1 MDTNRQCMAL
11 KASAGSGKTFAL
23 SVRFLALLFK
33 GANPSE
39 ILTLTFTKK
48 ATAEMKERILDYLK
62 ILQKEN
68 LESKEKSHKEN
79 ILKELEEKYHLD
91 PSLVQN
97 SAQKIYQRF
106 LNAEIRI
113 STIDAFF
120 QSILRKFCWFVGL
133 SANFEVNEDTEAH
146 QQQLDE
152 RFLSAL
158 NSEQLE
164 ELSVFITQCLSH
176 NSYTSNSILKLLRS
190 LRNKLYLFDPN
201 KREPAFDEEGFLE
214 KPRNL
219 NKQIQSTEIASD
231 SAKKAIKCDDFRGF
245 LNSSL
250 TWLKKKSEYNFFKKL
265 KNEIPTLESECEA
278 IENDLKSYYEARE
291 TALFKKFPKF
301 IQLYDKAISKI
312 QALDFDAIKDKVHA
326 LLSGYEEVPA
336 EFFYF
341 RLDSKIA
348 HILIDEFQD
357 TSLNDY
363 KILAPFID
371 EIKAGI
377 GQAKWHRSVFF
388 VGDVK
393 QSIYAFRGGFSSLF
407 ESVSK
412 DFYHD
417 NLEFNHRSS
426 PLIIH
431 YVNTIFK
438 KAYQNS
444 STTYL
449 EQKYPETSRNKHATD
464 GYVKVSLVANERELL
479 LEQISQ
485 EAKNLLEHGKELLLE
500 QILQEAKNLL
510 EHGIEPKDITILCAT
525 NKDALEIKNY
535 LQENLSEIRPSTE
548 SSAQLSQFV
557 ESKIIKNALE
567 YALAEEEYKPFYKHS
582 VLKLA
587 GYLHDDAIALFGF
600 NPKKESVAGF
610 VWKVMELFELYTECA
625 QICLE
630 LALGCEDADEFLEK
644 LEAKKIASFN
654 SKGAQIMTIH
664 KSKGMQFPYVIV
676 CERLGKPNNESDKF
690 LEEYNGT
697 ELVCLYYR
705 MKNREVVDKDYAR
718 ALEKEKAAKDHEE
731 INAYYVAFTRAELG
745 LVVVAKDKDQK
756 KDKKKDKEESKNK
769 GMHEK
774 LDLKPLEEGEIAPV
788 IASKK
793 EPSNA
798 SVLIKP
804 HAYGEQVQEIEEEPD
819 SDYEKNNDQEAINF
833 GIALHKG
840 LEYQYA
846 YRIPKKSV
854 LEYLNYHYGFYGLDH
869 QALEESLELFEN
881 DAEIQALFKNL
892 ALKGEVAFLSRGVVS
907 RIDVLLW
914 DKGQNL
920 YVLDYKS
927 SQNYQQSHKA
937 QVSHYAEFLQTQ
949 APHFKIQAGIIYAH
963 KRLLE
968 KLWV

>member
-1 MDTNRQCMAL
+1 MDTKRQCMAL

-68 LESKEKSHKEN
+68 LESGKEKSQN

-91 PSLVQN
+91 PSLVRN

-133 SANFEVNEDTEAH
+133 SANFEVNEDAKAYQTCLNEG
-146 QQQLDE
+146 
-152 RFLSAL
+152 FLSAL

-164 ELSVFITQCLSH
+164 ELSVFITQCLSYD
-176 NSYTSNSILKLLRS
+176 NYTSDSILKWLRF
-190 LRNKLYLFDPN
+190 LKNKLYLFDPN
-201 KREPAFDEEGFLE
+201 KKEPVFDEEGFLE
-214 KPRNL
+214 KLRSL
-219 NKQIQSTEIASD
+219 NDQIQSIETASD
-231 SAKKAIKCDDFRGF
+231 RAKTAIKCDSFRGF

-250 TWLKKKSEYNFFKKL
+250 TWLEKKSEYQSFKKL
-265 KNEIPTLESECEA
+265 KSEIPTLERECEE
-278 IENDLKSYYEARE
+278 IENDLKRYYEAKE
-291 TALFKKFPKF
+291 TAIFKKFPKF
-301 IQLYDKAISKI
+301 IQLYDNATSKI
-312 QALDFDAIKDKVHA
+312 QALDFDAIKDKVHV
-326 LLSGYEEVPA
+326 LLNGYEEMPA

-393 QSIYAFRGGFSSLF
+393 QSIYAFRGSFSSLF

-417 NLEFNHRSS
+417 NLEFNHRSA
-426 PLIIH
+426 PLIIN

-444 STTYL
+444 PTAYL
-449 EQKYPETSRNKHATD
+449 EQKYPKASNDKHVTE
-464 GYVKVSLVANERELL
+464 GYVKVSLVADE
-479 LEQISQ
+479 
-485 EAKNLLEHGKELLLE
+485 KELLLN
-500 QILQEAKNLL
+500 QVLQEAKNLL
-510 EHGIEPKDITILCAT
+510 DHRIDPKDITILCAT

-535 LQENLSEIRPSTE
+535 LQERLSAIRPSTE
-548 SSAQLSQFV
+548 SSARLSQLV

-567 YALAEEEYKPFYKHS
+567 YALAEEPYKPFYKHS

-587 GYLHDDAIALFGF
+587 GYLHDDAIALPGF
-600 NPKKESVAGF
+600 NPKKESVASF
-610 VWKVMELFELYTECA
+610 VWKVMELFELYGEPA
-625 QICLE
+625 QSCLE
-630 LALGCEDADEFLEK
+630 LAIGCEDANDFLEK
-644 LEAKKIASFN
+644 LEAKEIASFN
-654 SKGAQIMTIH
+654 PKGAQIMTIH
-664 KSKGMQFPYVIV
+664 GSKGMQFPYVIV
-676 CERLGKPNNESDKF
+676 CERLGKPNSGHANQF
-690 LEEYNGT
+690 LEEYNGA
-697 ELVCLYYR
+697 ELARLYYR

-718 ALEKEKAAKDHEE
+718 ALNKEEAAKDHEE
-731 INAYYVAFTRAELG
+731 INVYYVAFTRAELG
-745 LVVVAKDKDQK
+745 LIVVAKDKKESK
-756 KDKKKDKEESKNK
+756 KESKNK
-769 GMHEK
+769 KMREQ
-774 LDLKPLEEGEIAPV
+774 LDLTPLEEGEIMPV
-788 IASKK
+788 VSPQK
-793 EPSNA
+793 EPLIT
-798 SVLIKP
+798 SVVIKP
-804 HAYGEQVQEIEEEPD
+804 HAYGEQIQEIEEEPD

-846 YRIPKKSV
+846 YNIPKQSV
-854 LEYLNYHYGFYGLDH
+854 LEYLNYHYGFYGLDY

-881 DAEIQALFKNL
+881 DAEIQALFKNH
-892 ALKGEVAFLSRGVVS
+892 ALKGEAAFLFQGVVS

-937 QVSHYAEFLQTQ
+937 QVSHYAEFLKTQ

>member
-1 MDTNRQCMAL
+1 MDTKRQCMAL

-68 LESKEKSHKEN
+68 LEDEKEKEKSQN
-79 ILKELEEKYHLD
+79 ILKELEEKYRLD
-91 PSLVQN
+91 PSFVQN
-97 SAQKIYQRF
+97 SAPKIYQRF

-133 SANFEVNEDTEAH
+133 SANFEVNEDTKAH
-146 QQQLDE
+146 QQQLNE
-152 RFLSAL
+152 SFLSAL
-158 NSEQLE
+158 NNKQLE
-164 ELSVFITQCLSH
+164 ELSVFIAQCLSYD
-176 NSYTSNSILKLLRS
+176 NYTSDSILERLRF
-190 LRNKLYLFDPN
+190 LKNKLYLFDPN
-201 KREPAFDEEGFLE
+201 KKEPAFDEKDFLE
-214 KPRNL
+214 KIRSL
-219 NKQIQSTEIASD
+219 NQQIQNIETASNE
-231 SAKKAIKCDDFRGF
+231 AKKAIKCDDFRGF

-250 TWLKKKSEYNFFKKL
+250 TWLEKKSEYRYFKKL
-265 KNEIPTLESECEA
+265 KNEIPTLESECEE
-278 IENDLKSYYEARE
+278 IENDLKRYYKARE
-291 TALFKKFPKF
+291 IALFKKFPKF
-301 IQLYDKAISKI
+301 IQLYDKATSKI

-326 LLSGYEEVPA
+326 LLNGHEEMPA

-393 QSIYAFRGGFSSLF
+393 QSIYGFRGSFSSLF

-417 NLEFNHRSS
+417 NLQFNHRSS
-426 PLIIH
+426 PLIIN

-444 STTYL
+444 PTAYL
-449 EQKYPETSRNKHATD
+449 EQKYPKASSNNHAKD
-464 GYVKVSLVANERELL
+464 GYVKVSLVADER
-479 LEQISQ
+479 
-485 EAKNLLEHGKELLLE
+485 ELLLE

-510 EHGIEPKDITILCAT
+510 EHRIDPKDITILCAR

-535 LQENLSEIRPSTE
+535 LQKNLSEICPSTE
-548 SSAQLSQFV
+548 SSAKLSQFV

-567 YALAEEEYKPFYKHS
+567 YALAEEPYKPFYKHS

-587 GYLHDDAIALFGF
+587 GYLHDDAIALAGF
-600 NPKKESVAGF
+600 NSKKESVAGF

-630 LALGCEDADEFLEK
+630 LAVGCEDANEFLKK
-644 LEAKKIASFN
+644 LEAKAIASF
-654 SKGAQIMTIH
+654 KAEGAQIMTIH

-676 CERLGKPNNESDKF
+676 CERLGKPKSSHSNQL
-690 LEEYNGT
+690 LEEYDGT
-697 ELVCLYYR
+697 ELTHLYYR

-718 ALEKEKAAKDHEE
+718 ALDKEEAAKDHEE
-731 INAYYVAFTRAELG
+731 TNVYYVAFTRAELG
-745 LVVVAKDKDQK
+745 LIVVAKDK
-756 KDKKKDKEESKNK
+756 K
-769 GMHEK
+769 GMCEK
-774 LDLKPLEEGEIAPV
+774 LDLAPLEEGEIVPV
-788 IASKK
+788 ISSQK
-793 EPSNA
+793 EPLIP
-798 SVLIKP
+798 SVVIKP
-804 HAYGEQVQEIEEEPD
+804 HAYGEQVQEIEEEP

-846 YRIPKKSV
+846 YNIPKKSV
-854 LEYLNYHYGFYGLDH
+854 LEYLNYHHGFYGLDY

-881 DAEIQALFKNL
+881 DAKIQALFKNL
-892 ALKGEVAFLSRGVVS
+892 ALRGEVAFLFEGVVS

-937 QVSHYAEFLQTQ
+937 QVSRYAAFLQTQ

>member
-1 MDTNRQCMAL
+1 MDTKRQCMAL

-68 LESKEKSHKEN
+68 LEKNEKEKSQN
-79 ILKELEEKYHLD
+79 ILKELEEKYRLNPD
-91 PSLVQN
+91 LVRN

-133 SANFEVNEDTEAH
+133 SANFEVNEDTKVH
-146 QQQLDE
+146 QQQLNAS
-152 RFLSAL
+152 FLSAL
-158 NSEQLE
+158 NGEQLE
-164 ELSVFITQCLSH
+164 ELSVFIAQCLSYD
-176 NSYTSNSILKLLRS
+176 NYTSDSILERLRF
-190 LRNKLYLFDPN
+190 LKNKLYLFDPN
-201 KREPAFDEEGFLE
+201 KKEPAFDEKGFLE
-214 KPRNL
+214 KLRSL
-219 NKQIQSTEIASD
+219 NNQIQSIETASD
-231 SAKKAIKCDDFRGF
+231 RAKTAIKCDSFRGF

-250 TWLKKKSEYNFFKKL
+250 TWLEKKSEYIYFKKL
-265 KNEIPTLESECEA
+265 KNEIPTLESECEE
-278 IENDLKSYYEARE
+278 IENDLKRYYEARE
-291 TALFKKFPKF
+291 SALFKKFPKF
-301 IQLYDKAISKI
+301 IQLYDKATSKI
-312 QALDFDAIKDKVHA
+312 QALDFDAIKDKVHV
-326 LLSGYEEVPA
+326 LLNGYEEMPA

-341 RLDSKIA
+341 RLDSRIA

-393 QSIYAFRGGFSSLF
+393 QSIYGFRGSFSSLF

-426 PLIIH
+426 PLIIN

-444 STTYL
+444 PTAYL
-449 EQKYPETSRNKHATD
+449 EQKYPKASSNKHVKD
-464 GYVKVSLVANERELL
+464 GYVKVSLVADER
-479 LEQISQ
+479 
-485 EAKNLLEHGKELLLE
+485 ELLLE

-510 EHGIEPKDITILCAT
+510 EHRIDPKDITILCAT
-525 NKDALEIKNY
+525 NDDALEIKNY
-535 LQENLSEIRPSTE
+535 LQQNLSAIRPSTE
-548 SSAQLSQFV
+548 SSAKLSHFV

-567 YALAEEEYKPFYKHS
+567 YALAEEPYKPFYKHG

-587 GYLHDDAIALFGF
+587 GYLHDDAIALAGF

-610 VWKVMELFELYTECA
+610 VWKVMELFELYGECA

-630 LALGCEDADEFLEK
+630 LAVGCEDANEFLEK
-644 LEAKKIASFN
+644 LEAKAIASSH

-676 CERLGKPNNESDKF
+676 CERLGKPNSSHSNQL
-690 LEEYNGT
+690 LEEYNGA
-697 ELVCLYYR
+697 ELLRLYYR

-718 ALEKEKAAKDHEE
+718 ALDKEEAAKNHEE
-731 INAYYVAFTRAELG
+731 TNVYYVAFTRAELG
-745 LVVVAKDKDQK
+745 LIVVAKDK
-756 KDKKKDKEESKNK
+756 KESKQESKNK
-769 GMHEK
+769 TMREK
-774 LDLKPLEEGEIAPV
+774 LDLAPLEEGEIMPV
-788 IASKK
+788 ISPQK
-793 EPSNA
+793 EPLITSA
-798 SVLIKP
+798 LIKP

-819 SDYEKNNDQEAINF
+819 SDYEKNNDQEAIYF

-846 YRIPKKSV
+846 YNIPKKSV
-854 LEYLNYHYGFYGLDH
+854 LEYLNYHHGFYGLDY

-881 DAEIQALFKNL
+881 DAEIQALFKNYTL
-892 ALKGEVAFLSRGVVS
+892 RGEAAFLFEGVVS

-937 QVSHYAEFLQTQ
+937 QVSHYAEFLKTQ

>member
-1 MDTNRQCMAL
+1 MDTKRQCMAL

-68 LESKEKSHKEN
+68 LEDEKEKEKSQN
-79 ILKELEEKYHLD
+79 ILKELEEKYRLD
-91 PSLVQN
+91 PSFVQN

-133 SANFEVNEDTEAH
+133 SANFEVNEDTKVH
-146 QQQLDE
+146 QQQLNE
-152 RFLSAL
+152 SFLSAL
-158 NSEQLE
+158 NNKQLE
-164 ELSVFITQCLSH
+164 ELSVFIAQCLSYD
-176 NSYTSNSILKLLRS
+176 SYTSDSILERLRF
-190 LRNKLYLFDPN
+190 LKNKLYLFDPN
-201 KREPAFDEEGFLE
+201 KKDPVFNEEGFLE
-214 KPRNL
+214 KLRSL
-219 NKQIQSTEIASD
+219 NQQIQSIETASNE
-231 SAKKAIKCDDFRGF
+231 AKKAIKCDDFRGF

-250 TWLKKKSEYNFFKKL
+250 TWLEKKSEYRYFKKF
-265 KNEIPTLESECEA
+265 KDEIPTLESECEE
-278 IENDLKSYYEARE
+278 IENDLKRYYEARE
-291 TALFKKFPKF
+291 SALFKKFPKF
-301 IQLYDKAISKI
+301 IQLYDRATSKI

-326 LLSGYEEVPA
+326 LLNGYEEMPA

-393 QSIYAFRGGFSSLF
+393 QSIYGFRGSFSSLF

-417 NLEFNHRSS
+417 NLPFNHRSS
-426 PLIIH
+426 PLIIN

-438 KAYQNS
+438 KAYQNFP
-444 STTYL
+444 TAYL
-449 EQKYPETSRNKHATD
+449 EQKYPKASSNNHARD
-464 GYVKVSLVANERELL
+464 GYVKVSLVADERELL
-479 LEQISQ
+479 LEQILQ
-485 EAKNLLEHGKELLLE
+485 DAKNLLEHR
-500 QILQEAKNLL
+500 ID
-510 EHGIEPKDITILCAT
+510 PKDITILCT
-525 NKDALEIKNY
+525 RNEDALEIKNY
-535 LQENLSEIRPSTE
+535 LQKNLSAIRPSTE
-548 SSAQLSQFV
+548 SSAKLSQFV

-567 YALAEEEYKPFYKHS
+567 YALAEEPYKPFYKHS

-587 GYLHDDAIALFGF
+587 GYLHDDAIALAGF

-630 LALGCEDADEFLEK
+630 LAVGCEDADEFLEK
-644 LEAKKIASFN
+644 LEAKEIASF
-654 SKGAQIMTIH
+654 KAEGAQIMTIH

-676 CERLGKPNNESDKF
+676 CERLGKPKTNNSNQF
-690 LEEYNGT
+690 LEEYSGT
-697 ELVCLYYR
+697 ELLRLYYR

-718 ALEKEKAAKDHEE
+718 ALDKEEAAKDHEE
-731 INAYYVAFTRAELG
+731 TNAYYVAFTRAELG

-756 KDKKKDKEESKNK
+756 KDKKESKNK
-769 GMHEK
+769 GMREK
-774 LDLKPLEEGEIAPV
+774 LDLAPLEEGEIAPV
-788 IASKK
+788 ISPQK
-793 EPSNA
+793 EPSIA
-798 SVLIKP
+798 SVVIKP
-804 HAYGEQVQEIEEEPD
+804 HAYGEQVQEIEEEP

-854 LEYLNYHYGFYGLDH
+854 LEYLNYHHGFYGLDY

-881 DAEIQALFKNL
+881 DAKIQALFKNL
-892 ALKGEVAFLSRGVVS
+892 ALRGEVAFLFEGVVS

-937 QVSHYAEFLQTQ
+937 QVSHYAAFLQTQ

>member
-1 MDTNRQCMAL
+1 MDTKRQCMAL

-68 LESKEKSHKEN
+68 LESGKEKSQN

-91 PSLVQN
+91 PSLVRN
-97 SAQKIYQRF
+97 STQKIYQRF

-146 QQQLDE
+146 QRQLNE
-152 RFLSAL
+152 SFLSAL

-164 ELSVFITQCLSH
+164 ELSTFIVQCLSYE
-176 NSYTSNSILKLLRS
+176 SYTSDSILKRLRF
-190 LRNKLYLFDPN
+190 LKNKLYLFDSN
-201 KREPAFDEEGFLE
+201 KQEPTFDEEGFLE
-214 KPRNL
+214 KLRSL
-219 NKQIQSTEIASD
+219 NNQIQNIETASNE
-231 SAKKAIKCDDFRGF
+231 AKKAIKCDSFRGF

-250 TWLKKKSEYNFFKKL
+250 TWLEKKSEYRYFKKL
-265 KNEIPTLESECEA
+265 KSEIPTLESECEE
-278 IENDLKSYYEARE
+278 IENDLKRYYEAKE
-291 TALFKKFPKF
+291 TAIFKKFPKF
-301 IQLYDKAISKI
+301 IQLYDNATSKI
-312 QALDFDAIKDKVHA
+312 QALDFDAIKDKVHV
-326 LLSGYEEVPA
+326 LLNGYEEMPA

-393 QSIYAFRGGFSSLF
+393 QSIYAFRGSFSSLF

-417 NLEFNHRSS
+417 NLEFNHRSA
-426 PLIIH
+426 PLIIN

-444 STTYL
+444 PTAYL
-449 EQKYPETSRNKHATD
+449 EQKYPKASKNKHVTD
-464 GYVKVSLVANERELL
+464 GYVKVSLVADE
-479 LEQISQ
+479 
-485 EAKNLLEHGKELLLE
+485 KELLLE

-510 EHGIEPKDITILCAT
+510 DHRIDPKDITILCAT

-535 LQENLSEIRPSTE
+535 LQERLSAIRPSTE
-548 SSAQLSQFV
+548 SSAKLSQLV

-567 YALAEEEYKPFYKHS
+567 YALAEELYKPFYKHS

-587 GYLHDDAIALFGF
+587 GYLHDDAIALPGF
-600 NPKKESVAGF
+600 NPKKESVASF
-610 VWKVMELFELYTECA
+610 VWKIMELFKLYGEPA
-625 QICLE
+625 QSCLE
-630 LALGCEDADEFLEK
+630 LAIGCEDADGFLEK
-644 LEAKKIASFN
+644 LEAKEIASFN
-654 SKGAQIMTIH
+654 PKGTQIMTIH

-676 CERLGKPNNESDKF
+676 CERLGNPKSSHANQL
-690 LEEYNGT
+690 LEEYNGV
-697 ELVCLYYR
+697 ELARLYYR

-718 ALEKEKAAKDHEE
+718 ALDKEEAAKDHEE

-745 LVVVAKDKDQK
+745 LIVVAKDKKESK
-756 KDKKKDKEESKNK
+756 KESKNK
-769 GMHEK
+769 TMREK
-774 LDLKPLEEGEIAPV
+774 LDLASLEEGEIVPV
-788 IASKK
+788 ISSQK
-793 EPSNA
+793 EPLIT
-798 SVLIKP
+798 SVVIKP

-846 YRIPKKSV
+846 YNIPKKSV
-854 LEYLNYHYGFYGLDH
+854 LEYLNYHHGFYGLDY

-881 DAEIQALFKNL
+881 DAGIQALFKNH
-892 ALKGEVAFLSRGVVS
+892 ALKGEAAFLFQGVVS

-914 DKGQNL
+914 DRGQNL

-937 QVSHYAEFLQTQ
+937 QVSHYAEFLRTQ
-949 APHFKIQAGIIYAH
+949 APHFKIQVGIIYAH

>member
-1 MDTNRQCMAL
+1 MDTKRQCMAL

-68 LESKEKSHKEN
+68 LENEKEKSQN
-79 ILKELEEKYHLD
+79 ILKELEEKYHLNPD
-91 PSLVQN
+91 LMRN
-97 SAQKIYQRF
+97 SAPKIYQRF

-133 SANFEVNEDTEAH
+133 SANFEVNEDTKAH
-146 QQQLDE
+146 QQQLNE
-152 RFLSAL
+152 GFLSAL
-158 NSEQLE
+158 NNEQLE
-164 ELSVFITQCLSH
+164 ELSVFIAQCLSYD
-176 NSYTSNSILKLLRS
+176 SYTSDSVLGRLRFLK
-190 LRNKLYLFDPN
+190 NKLYLFDPN
-201 KREPAFDEEGFLE
+201 KKEPAFDEEGFLE
-214 KPRNL
+214 KLRSL
-219 NKQIQSTEIASD
+219 NDQIQSIETASD
-231 SAKKAIKCDDFRGF
+231 SAKTAIKCDSFRGF

-250 TWLKKKSEYNFFKKL
+250 TWLEKKSEYQSFKKL
-265 KNEIPTLESECEA
+265 KSEIPTLESECEE
-278 IENDLKSYYEARE
+278 IENDLKRYYEAKE
-291 TALFKKFPKF
+291 TAIFKKFPKF
-301 IQLYDKAISKI
+301 IQLYDNATSKI
-312 QALDFDAIKDKVHA
+312 QALDFDAIKDKVHV
-326 LLSGYEEVPA
+326 LLNGYEEMPA

-393 QSIYAFRGGFSSLF
+393 QSIYAFRGSFSSLF

-417 NLEFNHRSS
+417 NLQFNHRSA
-426 PLIIH
+426 PLIIN

-438 KAYQNS
+438 KAYQDS
-444 STTYL
+444 PTAYL
-449 EQKYPETSRNKHATD
+449 EQKYPKTSQNKHATD
-464 GYVKVSLVANERELL
+464 GYVKVSLVADERELL
-479 LEQISQ
+479 LDQV
-485 EAKNLLEHGKELLLE
+485 
-500 QILQEAKNLL
+500 LQEAKNLL
-510 EHGIEPKDITILCAT
+510 EHRIDPKNITILCAT
-525 NKDALEIKNY
+525 NDDALEIKNY
-535 LQENLSEIRPSTE
+535 LQEYLSEICPSTE
-548 SSAQLSQFV
+548 SSARLSQLV
-557 ESKIIKNALE
+557 ESKIIKNALG
-567 YALAEEEYKPFYKHS
+567 YALAEEPYKPFYKHS

-587 GYLHDDAIALFGF
+587 GYLHDDAIALPGF
-600 NPKKESVAGF
+600 NPKKESVASF
-610 VWKVMELFELYTECA
+610 VWKIMEQFKLYGEPA
-625 QICLE
+625 QSCLE
-630 LALGCEDADEFLEK
+630 LAIGCEDANDFLEK
-644 LEAKKIASFN
+644 LEAKAIASFN
-654 SKGAQIMTIH
+654 PKGTQIMTIH

-676 CERLGKPNNESDKF
+676 CERLGKPNSSHANQF

-697 ELVCLYYR
+697 ELTRLYYR

-718 ALEKEKAAKDHEE
+718 ALDKEEAAKDHEE
-731 INAYYVAFTRAELG
+731 INVYYVAFTRAELG
-745 LVVVAKDKDQK
+745 LIVVAKDKK
-756 KDKKKDKEESKNK
+756 ESKKENK
-769 GMHEK
+769 HKTMREK
-774 LDLKPLEEGEIAPV
+774 LDLAPLEEGEITPV
-788 IASKK
+788 ISPQK
-793 EPSNA
+793 EPLIT
-798 SVLIKP
+798 SVVIKP

-846 YRIPKKSV
+846 YNIPKQSV

-881 DAEIQALFKNL
+881 DMEIQALFKNH
-892 ALKGEVAFLSRGVVS
+892 ALKGEAAFLFQGVVS

-914 DKGQNL
+914 DRGQNL

-937 QVSHYAEFLQTQ
+937 QVSHYAEFLRTQ

>member
-1 MDTNRQCMAL
+1 MDTKRQCMAL

-68 LESKEKSHKEN
+68 LEDEKEKEKSQN
-79 ILKELEEKYHLD
+79 ILKELEEKYRLD
-91 PSLVQN
+91 PSFVQN
-97 SAQKIYQRF
+97 RAQEIYQRF

-133 SANFEVNEDTEAH
+133 SANFEVNEDTTAH
-146 QQQLDE
+146 QQQLNAS
-152 RFLSAL
+152 FLSAL
-158 NSEQLE
+158 TNKQLE

-176 NSYTSNSILKLLRS
+176 DSYTSDSILERLRF
-190 LRNKLYLFDPN
+190 LKNKLYLFDPN
-201 KREPAFDEEGFLE
+201 KKEPIFDEKGFLE
-214 KPRNL
+214 KLRSL
-219 NKQIQSTEIASD
+219 NQQIQSVETASD
-231 SAKKAIKCDDFRGF
+231 TAKTAIKCDDFRGF

-250 TWLKKKSEYNFFKKL
+250 TWLEKKSEYRYFKKF
-265 KNEIPTLESECEA
+265 KDEIPTLESQCEE
-278 IENDLKSYYEARE
+278 IENDLKRYYEAKE
-291 TALFKKFPKF
+291 SALFKKFPKF
-301 IQLYDKAISKI
+301 IQLYDKATSKI

-326 LLSGYEEVPA
+326 LLNGYEEMPA

-341 RLDSKIA
+341 RLDSRIA

-393 QSIYAFRGGFSSLF
+393 QSIYGFRGSFSSLF

-417 NLEFNHRSS
+417 NLPFNHRSS
-426 PLIIH
+426 PLIIN

-444 STTYL
+444 PTAYL
-449 EQKYPETSRNKHATD
+449 EQKYPKASSNKHARD
-464 GYVKVSLVANERELL
+464 GYVKVSLVADERELL
-479 LEQISQ
+479 LEQIL
-485 EAKNLLEHGKELLLE
+485 K
-500 QILQEAKNLL
+500 EAKNLL
-510 EHGIEPKDITILCAT
+510 EHGIDPKDITILCAT
-525 NKDALEIKNY
+525 NDDALEIKNY
-535 LQENLSEIRPSTE
+535 LQENLSAIRPSTE
-548 SSAQLSQFV
+548 SSAKLSQFV

-567 YALAEEEYKPFYKHS
+567 YALAEEPYKPFYKHS

-587 GYLHDDAIALFGF
+587 GYLHDDAIALAGF

-610 VWKVMELFELYTECA
+610 VWKVMELFELYGECA

-630 LALGCEDADEFLEK
+630 LAVGCEDANEFLEK
-644 LEAKKIASFN
+644 LEAKEIASFN
-654 SKGAQIMTIH
+654 LKGAQIMTIH

-676 CERLGKPNNESDKF
+676 CERLGKPKSNNSNQF
-690 LEEYNGT
+690 LEEYDGT
-697 ELVCLYYR
+697 ELIRLYYR
-705 MKNREVVDKDYAR
+705 IKNREVVDKDYAR
-718 ALEKEKAAKDHEE
+718 ALDKEEAAKAHEE
-731 INAYYVAFTRAELG
+731 TNVYYVAFTRAELG
-745 LVVVAKDKDQK
+745 LVVVAKDK
-756 KDKKKDKEESKNK
+756 K
-769 GMHEK
+769 GMCEK
-774 LDLKPLEEGEIAPV
+774 LDLFPLEEGEIAPV
-788 IASKK
+788 ISSQK
-793 EPSNA
+793 EPLIP
-798 SVLIKP
+798 SVVIKP
-804 HAYGEQVQEIEEEPD
+804 HAYGEQVQEIEEEP

-846 YRIPKKSV
+846 YNIPKKSV
-854 LEYLNYHYGFYGLDH
+854 LEYLNYHHGFYGLDY

-881 DAEIQALFKNL
+881 DVEIQALFKNL
-892 ALKGEVAFLSRGVVS
+892 ALRGEVAFLFEGVVS

-937 QVSHYAEFLQTQ
+937 QVSHYAAFLQTQ

>member
-1 MDTNRQCMAL
+1 MDTKRQCMAL

-62 ILQKEN
+62 ILQKED
-68 LESKEKSHKEN
+68 LENEKEKSQN
-79 ILKELEEKYHLD
+79 ILKELEEKYHLNPD
-91 PSLVQN
+91 LVRN
-97 SAQKIYQRF
+97 SAPKIYQRF

-133 SANFEVNEDTEAH
+133 SANFEVNEDTKAH
-146 QQQLDE
+146 QQQLNE
-152 RFLSAL
+152 GFLSAL
-158 NSEQLE
+158 NGEQLE
-164 ELSVFITQCLSH
+164 ELSVFIAQCLSYD
-176 NSYTSNSILKLLRS
+176 NYTSDSILERLRF
-190 LRNKLYLFDPN
+190 LKNKLYLFDPS
-201 KREPAFDEEGFLE
+201 KKEPAFDEEGFLE
-214 KPRNL
+214 KLRSL
-219 NKQIQSTEIASD
+219 NEQIQSIETASD
-231 SAKKAIKCDDFRGF
+231 RAKTAIKCDDFRGF

-250 TWLKKKSEYNFFKKL
+250 TWLEKKSEYQSFKKL
-265 KNEIPTLESECEA
+265 KSEIPTLESECEE
-278 IENDLKSYYEARE
+278 IENDLKCYYEAKE
-291 TALFKKFPKF
+291 TAIFKKFPKF
-301 IQLYDKAISKI
+301 IQLYDKATSKI
-312 QALDFDAIKDKVHA
+312 QALDFDAIKDKVHV
-326 LLSGYEEVPA
+326 LLNGYEEMPA

-393 QSIYAFRGGFSSLF
+393 QSIYAFRGSFSSLF

-417 NLEFNHRSS
+417 NLQFNHRSA
-426 PLIIH
+426 PLIIN

-444 STTYL
+444 PTAYL
-449 EQKYPETSRNKHATD
+449 EQKYPKTSQNKHAAD
-464 GYVKVSLVANERELL
+464 GYVKVSLVADE
-479 LEQISQ
+479 
-485 EAKNLLEHGKELLLE
+485 KELLLS
-500 QILQEAKNLL
+500 QVLQEAKNLL
-510 EHGIEPKDITILCAT
+510 DHHIDPKDITILCAT

-535 LQENLSEIRPSTE
+535 LQEYLSAIRPSTE
-548 SSAQLSQFV
+548 SSAKLSQLV
-557 ESKIIKNALE
+557 ESKIIKNALK
-567 YALAEEEYKPFYKHS
+567 YALAEEPYKPFYKHS

-587 GYLHDDAIALFGF
+587 GYLHDDMIALPGF

-610 VWKVMELFELYTECA
+610 VWKVMELFELYGEPA
-625 QICLE
+625 QSCLE
-630 LALGCEDADEFLEK
+630 LAIGCEDANDFLEK
-644 LEAKKIASFN
+644 LEAKSIASFN
-654 SKGAQIMTIH
+654 VKGAQIMTIH

-676 CERLGKPNNESDKF
+676 CERLGNPNSNHSNQF
-690 LEEYNGT
+690 LEEYDGA
-697 ELVCLYYR
+697 ELTRLYYR

-718 ALEKEKAAKDHEE
+718 ALNKEKAAKDHEE
-731 INAYYVAFTRAELG
+731 INVYYVAFTRAELG
-745 LVVVAKDKDQK
+745 LIVVAKDKKESK
-756 KDKKKDKEESKNK
+756 KENKNK

-774 LDLKPLEEGEIAPV
+774 LDLALLEEGEIMPV
-788 IASKK
+788 ISPQK
-793 EPSNA
+793 EPLIP
-798 SVLIKP
+798 SVVIKP
-804 HAYGEQVQEIEEEPD
+804 HAYGEQVQEIEEEPN
-819 SDYEKNNDQEAINF
+819 DYEKNNDQEAINF

-846 YRIPKKSV
+846 YNIPKKSV
-854 LEYLNYHYGFYGLDH
+854 LEYLNYHHGFYGLDY

-881 DAEIQALFKNL
+881 DAEIQVLFKNY
-892 ALKGEVAFLSRGVVS
+892 ALRGEAAFLFEGVVS

-914 DKGQNL
+914 DRGQNL
-920 YVLDYKS
+920 CVLDYKS

-937 QVSHYAEFLQTQ
+937 QVSYYAEFLKTQ

>member
-1 MDTNRQCMAL
+1 MDTKRQCMAL

-68 LESKEKSHKEN
+68 LENEKEKEKSQN
-79 ILKELEEKYHLD
+79 ILKELEEKYRLD
-91 PSLVQN
+91 PSFVQN

-133 SANFEVNEDTEAH
+133 SANFEVNEDTKAH
-146 QQQLDE
+146 QQQLNE
-152 RFLSAL
+152 SFLSAL
-158 NSEQLE
+158 NNKQLE
-164 ELSVFITQCLSH
+164 ELSVFIAQCLSYD
-176 NSYTSNSILKLLRS
+176 SYTSDSILERLRF
-190 LRNKLYLFDPN
+190 LKNKLYLFDPN
-201 KREPAFDEEGFLE
+201 KKEPAFDEEGFLE
-214 KPRNL
+214 KLRNL
-219 NKQIQSTEIASD
+219 NQQIQSVETASD
-231 SAKKAIKCDDFRGF
+231 TAKKAIKCDDFRGF

-250 TWLKKKSEYNFFKKL
+250 TWLKKKGEYRDFKKI
-265 KNEIPTLESECEA
+265 KDEIPTLESECEE
-278 IENDLKSYYEARE
+278 IENDLKRYYEARE
-291 TALFKKFPKF
+291 SALFKKFPKF
-301 IQLYDKAISKI
+301 IQLYDKATSKI

-326 LLSGYEEVPA
+326 LLNGYEEMPA

-341 RLDSKIA
+341 RLDSRIA

-377 GQAKWHRSVFF
+377 GQAKWQRSVFF

-393 QSIYAFRGGFSSLF
+393 QSIYAFRGSFSSLF
-407 ESVSK
+407 ESVAK

-417 NLEFNHRSS
+417 NLRFNHRSS
-426 PLIIH
+426 PLIIN

-438 KAYQNS
+438 KAYQDS
-444 STTYL
+444 PTTYL
-449 EQKYPETSRNKHATD
+449 EQKYPKASSNKHARD
-464 GYVKVSLVANERELL
+464 GYVKVSLVADER
-479 LEQISQ
+479 
-485 EAKNLLEHGKELLLE
+485 ELLLE

-510 EHGIEPKDITILCAT
+510 EHRIDPKDITILCTT
-525 NKDALEIKNY
+525 NDDALEIKNY
-535 LQENLSEIRPSTE
+535 LQENLSAIRPSTE
-548 SSAQLSQFV
+548 SSAKLSQFV

-567 YALAEEEYKPFYKHS
+567 YALAEEPYKPFYKHS

-587 GYLHDDAIALFGF
+587 GYLHDDAIALAGF

-610 VWKVMELFELYTECA
+610 VWKVMEWFELYTECA

-630 LALGCEDADEFLEK
+630 LAVGCEDANEFLEK
-644 LEAKKIASFN
+644 LEAKEIASF
-654 SKGAQIMTIH
+654 KAEGAQIMTIH

-676 CERLGKPNNESDKF
+676 CERLGKPKTNNSNQF
-690 LEEYNGT
+690 LEEYSGT
-697 ELVCLYYR
+697 ELLRLYYR
-705 MKNREVVDKDYAR
+705 MKNREMVDKDYAR
-718 ALEKEKAAKDHEE
+718 ALDKEEAAKDHEE
-731 INAYYVAFTRAELG
+731 TNVYYVAFTRAELG
-745 LVVVAKDKDQK
+745 LIVVAKDKDQK
-756 KDKKKDKEESKNK
+756 KDKKESKNK
-769 GMHEK
+769 GMCEK
-774 LDLKPLEEGEIAPV
+774 LDLAPLEEGEIVPV
-788 IASKK
+788 ISSQK
-793 EPSNA
+793 EPSST

-804 HAYGEQVQEIEEEPD
+804 HAYGEQVQEIEEEP

-854 LEYLNYHYGFYGLDH
+854 LEYLNYHHGFYGLDY

-881 DAEIQALFKNL
+881 DAKIQALFKNL
-892 ALKGEVAFLSRGVVS
+892 ALRGEVAFLFEGVVS

-937 QVSHYAEFLQTQ
+937 QVSHYAAFLQTQ

>member
-1 MDTNRQCMAL
+1 MDTKRQCMAL

-68 LESKEKSHKEN
+68 LESEKEKSQN

-91 PSLVQN
+91 PSLVRN

-106 LNAEIRI
+106 LNAEVRI

-133 SANFEVNEDTEAH
+133 SANFEVNEDTEVH
-146 QQQLDE
+146 QRQLNE
-152 RFLSAL
+152 SFLSAL

-176 NSYTSNSILKLLRS
+176 ESYTSDSILEQLRF
-190 LRNKLYLFDPN
+190 LKNKLYLFDPN
-201 KREPAFDEEGFLE
+201 KKDPAFDEEGFLE
-214 KPRNL
+214 KLRSL
-219 NKQIQSTEIASD
+219 NEQIQSIETASD
-231 SAKKAIKCDDFRGF
+231 KAKEAIKCDSFRGF

-250 TWLKKKSEYNFFKKL
+250 TWLEKKSEYQSFKKL
-265 KNEIPTLESECEA
+265 KSEIPTLESECEE
-278 IENDLKSYYEARE
+278 IENDLKRYYEAKE
-291 TALFKKFPKF
+291 TAIFKKFPKF
-301 IQLYDKAISKI
+301 IQLYDNATSKI
-312 QALDFDAIKDKVHA
+312 QALDFDAIKDKVHV
-326 LLSGYEEVPA
+326 LLNGYEEMPA

-393 QSIYAFRGGFSSLF
+393 QSIYAFRGSFSSLF

-417 NLEFNHRSS
+417 NLEFNHRSA
-426 PLIIH
+426 PLIIN

-444 STTYL
+444 PTAYL
-449 EQKYPETSRNKHATD
+449 EQKYPKTSQNKHVTE
-464 GYVKVSLVANERELL
+464 GYVKVSLVADDRELL
-479 LEQISQ
+479 LNQV
-485 EAKNLLEHGKELLLE
+485 
-500 QILQEAKNLL
+500 LQEAKNLL
-510 EHGIEPKDITILCAT
+510 DHRIDPKDITILCAT

-535 LQENLSEIRPSTE
+535 LQERLSAIRPSTE
-548 SSAQLSQFV
+548 SSARLSQLV

-567 YALAEEEYKPFYKHS
+567 YALAEEPYKPFYKHS

-587 GYLHDDAIALFGF
+587 GYLHDDVIALPGF
-600 NPKKESVAGF
+600 NPKKESVASF
-610 VWKVMELFELYTECA
+610 VWKIMEQFKLYGEPA
-625 QICLE
+625 QSCLE
-630 LALGCEDADEFLEK
+630 LAIGCEDANEFLEK
-644 LEAKKIASFN
+644 LEAKEIASFN
-654 SKGAQIMTIH
+654 PKGAQIMTIH
-664 KSKGMQFPYVIV
+664 GSKGMQFPYVIV
-676 CERLGKPNNESDKF
+676 CERLGKPNSSHANQL

-697 ELVCLYYR
+697 ELVRLYYR

-718 ALEKEKAAKDHEE
+718 ALDKEEAAKDHEE
-731 INAYYVAFTRAELG
+731 INVYYVAFTRAELG
-745 LVVVAKDKDQK
+745 LIVVAKDKKESK
-756 KDKKKDKEESKNK
+756 KESKNK
-769 GMHEK
+769 KMREQ
-774 LDLKPLEEGEIAPV
+774 LDLAPLEKGEITPV
-788 IASKK
+788 VSPQK
-793 EPSNA
+793 EPLIT
-798 SVLIKP
+798 SVVIKP

-846 YRIPKKSV
+846 YRIPKQSV

-881 DAEIQALFKNL
+881 DAEIQALFKNH
-892 ALKGEVAFLSRGVVS
+892 ALKGEAAFLFQGVVS

-914 DKGQNL
+914 DRGQNL

-937 QVSHYAEFLQTQ
+937 QVSHYAEFLRTQ

>member
-1 MDTNRQCMAL
+1 MDTKRQCMAL

-68 LESKEKSHKEN
+68 LEDEKEKEKSQN
-79 ILKELEEKYHLD
+79 ILKELEEKYRLN
-91 PSLVQN
+91 PSFVQN
-97 SAQKIYQRF
+97 RAQKIYQRF

-133 SANFEVNEDTEAH
+133 SANFEVNEDTKAH
-146 QQQLDE
+146 QQQLNE
-152 RFLSAL
+152 IFLSAL
-158 NSEQLE
+158 NNKQFE
-164 ELSVFITQCLSH
+164 ELSVFIAQCLSYE
-176 NSYTSNSILKLLRS
+176 SYTSDSILERLRF
-190 LRNKLYLFDPN
+190 LKNKLYLFDPN
-201 KREPAFDEEGFLE
+201 KKEPAFDEEGFLE
-214 KPRNL
+214 KLRSL
-219 NKQIQSTEIASD
+219 NQQIQSIETASD
-231 SAKKAIKCDDFRGF
+231 RAKTAIKCDDFRGF

-250 TWLKKKSEYNFFKKL
+250 TWLEKKSEYQSFKKL
-265 KNEIPTLESECEA
+265 KSEIPTLESECKE
-278 IENDLKSYYEARE
+278 IENDLKRYYEAKE
-291 TALFKKFPKF
+291 TAIFKKFPKF
-301 IQLYDKAISKI
+301 IQLYDNATSKI
-312 QALDFDAIKDKVHA
+312 QALDFDAIKDKVHV
-326 LLSGYEEVPA
+326 LLNGYEELPA

-393 QSIYAFRGGFSSLF
+393 QSIYAFRGSFSSLF

-426 PLIIH
+426 PLIIN

-444 STTYL
+444 PTAYW
-449 EQKYPETSRNKHATD
+449 EQKYPKASSNKHAKD
-464 GYVKVSLVANERELL
+464 GYVKVSLVADERELL
-479 LEQISQ
+479 LER
-485 EAKNLLEHGKELLLE
+485 
-500 QILQEAKNLL
+500 ILQEAKNLL
-510 EHGIEPKDITILCAT
+510 EHRIDPRDITLLCAR
-525 NKDALEIKNY
+525 NEDALEIKNY
-535 LQENLSEIRPSTE
+535 LKKNLSAIRPSTE
-548 SSAQLSQFV
+548 SSAKLSQFV
-557 ESKIIKNALE
+557 ESKIIKNALK
-567 YALAEEEYKPFYKHS
+567 YALAEELYKPFYKHS

-587 GYLHDDAIALFGF
+587 GYLHDDAIALAGF

-630 LALGCEDADEFLEK
+630 LAVGCEDANEFLEK
-644 LEAKKIASFN
+644 LEAKEIASF
-654 SKGAQIMTIH
+654 KAEGAQIMTIH

-676 CERLGKPNNESDKF
+676 CERLGKPKTNNSNQF
-690 LEEYNGT
+690 LEEYSGT
-697 ELVCLYYR
+697 ELIRLYYR

-718 ALEKEKAAKDHEE
+718 ALDKEEAAKDHEE
-731 INAYYVAFTRAELG
+731 TNVYYVAFTRAELG

-756 KDKKKDKEESKNK
+756 KDKKESKNK
-769 GMHEK
+769 GMREK
-774 LDLKPLEEGEIAPV
+774 LDLAPLEEGEIVPV
-788 IASKK
+788 ISSQK
-793 EPSNA
+793 ELSIPS
-798 SVLIKP
+798 VVIKP
-804 HAYGEQVQEIEEEPD
+804 HAYGEQVQEIEEEP
-819 SDYEKNNDQEAINF
+819 SDYEKNNDQEAIHF

-846 YRIPKKSV
+846 YNIPKKSV
-854 LEYLNYHYGFYGLDH
+854 LEYLNYHHGFYGLDY
-869 QALEESLELFEN
+869 QVLEESLELFEN
-881 DAEIQALFKNL
+881 DAKIQALFKNL
-892 ALKGEVAFLSRGVVS
+892 ALRGEVAFLFEGVVS

-937 QVSHYAEFLQTQ
+937 QVSHYAAFLQTQ

>member
-1 MDTNRQCMAL
+1 MDTKRQCMAL

-68 LESKEKSHKEN
+68 LEDEKEKEKSQN
-79 ILKELEEKYHLD
+79 ILKELEEKYRLN
-91 PSLVQN
+91 PSFVQN
-97 SAQKIYQRF
+97 RAQEIYQRF

-133 SANFEVNEDTEAH
+133 SANFEVNEDTKAH
-146 QQQLDE
+146 QQQLNAS
-152 RFLSAL
+152 FLSAL
-158 NSEQLE
+158 NNEQLE
-164 ELSVFITQCLSH
+164 ELSVFIAQCLSYD
-176 NSYTSNSILKLLRS
+176 SYTSDSILERLRF
-190 LRNKLYLFDPN
+190 LKNKLYLFDPN
-201 KREPAFDEEGFLE
+201 KKDPVFNEEGFLE
-214 KPRNL
+214 KLRSL
-219 NKQIQSTEIASD
+219 NQQIQSIETASNE
-231 SAKKAIKCDDFRGF
+231 AKKAIKCDDFRGF

-250 TWLKKKSEYNFFKKL
+250 TWLEKKSEYRYFKKF
-265 KNEIPTLESECEA
+265 KDEIPTLESECEE
-278 IENDLKSYYEARE
+278 IENDLKRYYEARE
-291 TALFKKFPKF
+291 SALFKKFPKF
-301 IQLYDKAISKI
+301 IQLYDKATSKI
-312 QALDFDAIKDKVHA
+312 QSIDFDAIKDKVHA
-326 LLSGYEEVPA
+326 LLNGYEEMPA

-341 RLDSKIA
+341 RLDSRIA

-393 QSIYAFRGGFSSLF
+393 QSIYGFRGSFSSLF

-426 PLIIH
+426 PLIIN

-444 STTYL
+444 PTAYL
-449 EQKYPETSRNKHATD
+449 EQKYPKASSNKHARD
-464 GYVKVSLVANERELL
+464 GYVKVSLVADER
-479 LEQISQ
+479 
-485 EAKNLLEHGKELLLE
+485 ELLLE

-510 EHGIEPKDITILCAT
+510 EHCIEPKDITLLCAT
-525 NKDALEIKNY
+525 NDDALEIKNY
-535 LQENLSEIRPSTE
+535 LQKNLSAIRPSTE
-548 SSAQLSQFV
+548 SGAKLSQFV

-567 YALAEEEYKPFYKHS
+567 YALAEEPYKPFYKHS

-587 GYLHDDAIALFGF
+587 GYLHDDAIALAGF

-610 VWKVMELFELYTECA
+610 VWKVMEWFELYTECA

-630 LALGCEDADEFLEK
+630 LAVGCEDANEFLEK
-644 LEAKKIASFN
+644 LEAKEIASF
-654 SKGAQIMTIH
+654 KAEGAQIMTIH

-676 CERLGKPNNESDKF
+676 CERLGKPKSNNSNQF
-690 LEEYNGT
+690 LEEYSGT
-697 ELVCLYYR
+697 ELTHLYYR

-718 ALEKEKAAKDHEE
+718 VLDKEEAAKDHEE
-731 INAYYVAFTRAELG
+731 TNVYYVAFTRAELG
-745 LVVVAKDKDQK
+745 LIVVAKDKDQK
-756 KDKKKDKEESKNK
+756 KDKKESKNK

-774 LDLKPLEEGEIAPV
+774 LDLVPLEEGEIAPV
-788 IASKK
+788 ISSQK
-793 EPSNA
+793 EPSSA

-804 HAYGEQVQEIEEEPD
+804 HAYGEQVQEIEEEP

-854 LEYLNYHYGFYGLDH
+854 LEYLNYHHGFYGLDY

-881 DAEIQALFKNL
+881 DAKIQALFKNL
-892 ALKGEVAFLSRGVVS
+892 ALRGEVAFLFQGVVS

-937 QVSHYAEFLQTQ
+937 QVSHYAAFLQTQ

>member
-1 MDTNRQCMAL
+1 MDTKRQCMAL

-68 LESKEKSHKEN
+68 LEDEKEKEKSQN
-79 ILKELEEKYHLD
+79 ILKELEEKYRLNPD
-91 PSLVQN
+91 LVRN
-97 SAQKIYQRF
+97 SAPKIYQRF

-133 SANFEVNEDTEAH
+133 SANFEVNEDTKAH
-146 QQQLDE
+146 QQQLNE
-152 RFLSAL
+152 SFLSTL
-158 NSEQLE
+158 NGGQLE
-164 ELSVFITQCLSH
+164 ELSVFIAQCLSYD
-176 NSYTSNSILKLLRS
+176 SYTSDSILERLRF
-190 LRNKLYLFDPN
+190 LKNKLYLFDSN
-201 KREPAFDEEGFLE
+201 EKEPAFDEEGFLE
-214 KPRNL
+214 KLRSL
-219 NKQIQSTEIASD
+219 NQQIQSVETASKE
-231 SAKKAIKCDDFRGF
+231 AKKAIKCDDFRGF

-250 TWLKKKSEYNFFKKL
+250 TWLKKKSEYRDFKKL
-265 KNEIPTLESECEA
+265 KNEIPTLESECEE
-278 IENDLKSYYEARE
+278 IENDLKRYYESKE
-291 TALFKKFPKF
+291 IALFKKFPKF
-301 IQLYDKAISKI
+301 IQLYDKATSKI

-326 LLSGYEEVPA
+326 LLKGYEEVPA

-341 RLDSKIA
+341 RLDSRIA

-377 GQAKWHRSVFF
+377 GQTKWHRSVFF

-393 QSIYAFRGGFSSLF
+393 QSIYAFRGSFSSLF
-407 ESVSK
+407 ESVAK

-417 NLEFNHRSS
+417 NLQFNHRSS
-426 PLIIH
+426 PLIIN

-444 STTYL
+444 PTAYL
-449 EQKYPETSRNKHATD
+449 DQKYPKASQNKHATD

-479 LEQISQ
+479 LEQI
-485 EAKNLLEHGKELLLE
+485 
-500 QILQEAKNLL
+500 LQEAKNLL
-510 EHGIEPKDITILCAT
+510 EHRIEPKDITILCAT
-525 NKDALEIKNY
+525 NDDALEIKNY
-535 LQENLSEIRPSTE
+535 LQENLSAIRPSTE
-548 SSAQLSQFV
+548 SSAKLSQFV

-567 YALAEEEYKPFYKHS
+567 YALAEEPYKLFYKHS

-587 GYLHDDAIALFGF
+587 GYLHDDAIALPGF

-610 VWKVMELFELYTECA
+610 VWKVMELFELYGERA

-630 LALGCEDADEFLEK
+630 LAVGCEDANEFLEK

-654 SKGAQIMTIH
+654 LKGTQIMTIH
-664 KSKGMQFPYVIV
+664 KSKGMQFSYVIV
-676 CERLGKPNNESDKF
+676 CERLGKPRSNNSNQF
-690 LEEYNGT
+690 LEEYNGA
-697 ELVCLYYR
+697 ELLRLYYR

-718 ALEKEKAAKDHEE
+718 ALDKEKAAKENEE
-731 INAYYVAFTRAELG
+731 TNVYYVAFTRAELG

-756 KDKKKDKEESKNK
+756 ESENK
-769 GMHEK
+769 GMREK
-774 LDLKPLEEGEIAPV
+774 LDLAPLEEGTIAPV
-788 IASKK
+788 ISPQK
-793 EPSNA
+793 EPLIA
-798 SVLIKP
+798 SVVIKP
-804 HAYGEQVQEIEEEPD
+804 HAYGEQVQEIEEEP

-846 YRIPKKSV
+846 YNIPKKSV
-854 LEYLNYHYGFYGLDH
+854 LEYLNYHHGFYGLDY

-881 DAEIQALFKNL
+881 DIEIQALFKNL
-892 ALKGEVAFLSRGVVS
+892 ALKGEAAFLFEGVVS

-937 QVSHYAEFLQTQ
+937 QVSHYAAFLQTQ

>member
-1 MDTNRQCMAL
+1 MDTKRQCMAL

-68 LESKEKSHKEN
+68 LENEKEKEKSQN
-79 ILKELEEKYHLD
+79 ILKELEEKYRLD

-133 SANFEVNEDTEAH
+133 SANFEVNEDTKVH
-146 QQQLDE
+146 QQRLNAS
-152 RFLSAL
+152 FLSAL
-158 NSEQLE
+158 NNKQLE
-164 ELSVFITQCLSH
+164 ELSVFIAQCLSYD
-176 NSYTSNSILKLLRS
+176 SYTSDSILERLRF
-190 LRNKLYLFDPN
+190 LKNKLYLFDPN
-201 KREPAFDEEGFLE
+201 KKESAFDEEGFLE
-214 KPRNL
+214 KLRSL
-219 NKQIQSTEIASD
+219 NQQIQSVETASD
-231 SAKKAIKCDDFRGF
+231 TVKKAIKCDDFRGF

-250 TWLKKKSEYNFFKKL
+250 TWLKKKGEYRDFKKI
-265 KNEIPTLESECEA
+265 KDEIPTLESECEE
-278 IENDLKSYYEARE
+278 IENDLKRYYEARE
-291 TALFKKFPKF
+291 SALFKKFPKF
-301 IQLYDKAISKI
+301 IQFYDKATSKI

-326 LLSGYEEVPA
+326 LLNGYEEMPA

-393 QSIYAFRGGFSSLF
+393 QSIYGFRGSFSSLF

-426 PLIIH
+426 PLIIN

-444 STTYL
+444 PTAYL
-449 EQKYPETSRNKHATD
+449 EQKYPKASSNKHARD
-464 GYVKVSLVANERELL
+464 GYVKVSLVADER
-479 LEQISQ
+479 
-485 EAKNLLEHGKELLLE
+485 ELLLE

-510 EHGIEPKDITILCAT
+510 EHRIDPKDITLLCAT
-525 NKDALEIKNY
+525 NDDALEIKNY
-535 LQENLSEIRPSTE
+535 LQKNLSAIRPSTE
-548 SSAQLSQFV
+548 SSSKLSQFI
-557 ESKIIKNALE
+557 ESKIIKHALK
-567 YALAEEEYKPFYKHS
+567 YALAEEPYKPFYKHS

-587 GYLHDDAIALFGF
+587 GYLHDDAIALAGF
-600 NPKKESVAGF
+600 NPKKESVASF

-630 LALGCEDADEFLEK
+630 LAVGCEDANEFLEK
-644 LEAKKIASFN
+644 LEAKEIASF
-654 SKGAQIMTIH
+654 KAEGAQIMTIH

-676 CERLGKPNNESDKF
+676 CERLGKPKTNNSNQF
-690 LEEYNGT
+690 LEEYSGT
-697 ELVCLYYR
+697 ELTRLYYR

-718 ALEKEKAAKDHEE
+718 ALDKEEAAKNHEE
-731 INAYYVAFTRAELG
+731 TNVYYVAFTRAELG
-745 LVVVAKDKDQK
+745 LIVVAKDK
-756 KDKKKDKEESKNK
+756 K
-769 GMHEK
+769 GMREK
-774 LDLKPLEEGEIAPV
+774 LDLAPLEEGTIAPV
-788 IASKK
+788 ISPQK
-793 EPSNA
+793 EPSPE

-804 HAYGEQVQEIEEEPD
+804 HAYGEQIQEIEEEP
-819 SDYEKNNDQEAINF
+819 SDYEKNNDQEAIHF

-854 LEYLNYHYGFYGLDH
+854 LEYLNYHHGFYGLDY

-881 DAEIQALFKNL
+881 DAKIQALFKNL
-892 ALKGEVAFLSRGVVS
+892 ALKGEVAFLFEGVVS

-927 SQNYQQSHKA
+927 SQNYQQSHKT
-937 QVSHYAEFLQTQ
+937 QVSHYAAFLQTQ

>member
-1 MDTNRQCMAL
+1 MDTKRQCMAL

-68 LESKEKSHKEN
+68 LEDEKEKEKSQN
-79 ILKELEEKYHLD
+79 ILKELEEKYRLNPD
-91 PSLVQN
+91 LVRN
-97 SAQKIYQRF
+97 SAPKIYQRF

-133 SANFEVNEDTEAH
+133 SANFEVNEDTKAH
-146 QQQLDE
+146 QQQLNE
-152 RFLSAL
+152 GFLSAL
-158 NSEQLE
+158 NGEQLE
-164 ELSVFITQCLSH
+164 ELSVFIAQCLSYD
-176 NSYTSNSILKLLRS
+176 SYTSDSVLERLRFLK
-190 LRNKLYLFDPN
+190 NKLYLFDPN
-201 KREPAFDEEGFLE
+201 KKEPAFDEEGFLE
-214 KPRNL
+214 KLRNL
-219 NKQIQSTEIASD
+219 NQQIQSVETASNE
-231 SAKKAIKCDDFRGF
+231 AKKAIKCDDFRGF

-250 TWLKKKSEYNFFKKL
+250 TWLEKKSEYRYFKKF
-265 KNEIPTLESECEA
+265 KDEIPTLESECEE
-278 IENDLKSYYEARE
+278 IENDLKRYYEARE
-291 TALFKKFPKF
+291 SALFKKFPKF
-301 IQLYDKAISKI
+301 IQLYDRATSKI

-326 LLSGYEEVPA
+326 LLNGYEEMPA

-341 RLDSKIA
+341 RLDSRIA

-388 VGDVK
+388 VSDVK
-393 QSIYAFRGGFSSLF
+393 QSIYGFRGSFSSLF

-417 NLEFNHRSS
+417 NLPFNHRSL
-426 PLIIH
+426 PLIIN

-444 STTYL
+444 PTAYL
-449 EQKYPETSRNKHATD
+449 EQKYPKASSNKHARD
-464 GYVKVSLVANERELL
+464 GYVKVSLVADERELL
-479 LEQISQ
+479 L
-485 EAKNLLEHGKELLLE
+485 K

-510 EHGIEPKDITILCAT
+510 EHRIDPKDITLLCAT
-525 NKDALEIKNY
+525 NDDALEIKDY
-535 LQENLSEIRPSTE
+535 LQKNLSAIRPSTE
-548 SSAQLSQFV
+548 SSAKLSQFV

-567 YALAEEEYKPFYKHS
+567 YALAEEPYKPFYKHS

-587 GYLHDDAIALFGF
+587 GYLHDDAIALAGF

-610 VWKVMELFELYTECA
+610 VWKVMELFELYGECA

-630 LALGCEDADEFLEK
+630 LAVGCEDADGFLEK
-644 LEAKKIASFN
+644 LEAKSIASFN
-654 SKGAQIMTIH
+654 LKGAQIMTIH

-676 CERLGKPNNESDKF
+676 CERLGKPNSSHSNQL
-690 LEEYNGT
+690 LEEYNGA
-697 ELVCLYYR
+697 ELLRLYYR

-718 ALEKEKAAKDHEE
+718 ALDKEEAAKDYEE
-731 INAYYVAFTRAELG
+731 INVYYVAFTRAELG
-745 LVVVAKDKDQK
+745 LIVVAKDK
-756 KDKKKDKEESKNK
+756 KESKQESKNK
-769 GMHEK
+769 TMCER
-774 LDLKPLEEGEIAPV
+774 LDLAPLEEGEIMPV
-788 IASKK
+788 ISPQK
-793 EPSNA
+793 EPLITSA
-798 SVLIKP
+798 LIKP
-804 HAYGEQVQEIEEEPD
+804 HAYGEQVQEIEEEPE

-846 YRIPKKSV
+846 YNIPKKSV
-854 LEYLNYHYGFYGLDH
+854 LEYLNYHHGFYGLDY

-881 DAEIQALFKNL
+881 DAKIQALFKNL
-892 ALKGEVAFLSRGVVS
+892 ALRGEVAFLFEGVVS

-927 SQNYQQSHKA
+927 SQNYQQSHKV
-937 QVSHYAEFLQTQ
+937 QVSHYAAFLQTQ

>member
-1 MDTNRQCMAL
+1 MDTKRQCMAL

-68 LESKEKSHKEN
+68 LENEKEKSQN

-91 PSLVQN
+91 PSLVRN
-97 SAQKIYQRF
+97 SAPKIYQRF

-133 SANFEVNEDTEAH
+133 SANFEVNEDTKVH
-146 QQQLDE
+146 QRQLNE
-152 RFLSAL
+152 SFLSAL

-164 ELSVFITQCLSH
+164 ELSAFIVQCLSYD
-176 NSYTSNSILKLLRS
+176 NYTSDSILERLRF
-190 LRNKLYLFDPN
+190 LKNKLYLFDPN
-201 KREPAFDEEGFLE
+201 KKELAFDEKGFLE
-214 KPRNL
+214 KLRSL
-219 NKQIQSTEIASD
+219 NEQIQSIETASD
-231 SAKKAIKCDDFRGF
+231 RAKTAIKCDSFRGF

-250 TWLKKKSEYNFFKKL
+250 TWLEKKSEYQSFKKL
-265 KNEIPTLESECEA
+265 KNEIPTLESECEE
-278 IENDLKSYYEARE
+278 IENDLKRYYEAKE
-291 TALFKKFPKF
+291 TAIFKKFPKF
-301 IQLYDKAISKI
+301 IQLYDNATSKI
-312 QALDFDAIKDKVHA
+312 QALDFDAIKDKVHV
-326 LLSGYEEVPA
+326 LLSGYEEMPA

-393 QSIYAFRGGFSSLF
+393 QSIYAFRGSFSSLF
-407 ESVSK
+407 ESVAK

-417 NLEFNHRSS
+417 NLQFNHRSA
-426 PLIIH
+426 PLIIN

-444 STTYL
+444 PTAYL
-449 EQKYPETSRNKHATD
+449 EQKYPKTSQNKHVAD
-464 GYVKVSLVANERELL
+464 GYVKVSLVADER
-479 LEQISQ
+479 
-485 EAKNLLEHGKELLLE
+485 ELLLE

-510 EHGIEPKDITILCAT
+510 EHRIDPKDITILCAT
-525 NKDALEIKNY
+525 NDDALEIKNY
-535 LQENLSEIRPSTE
+535 LQENLSAIHPSTE
-548 SSAQLSQFV
+548 SSANLSQFV
-557 ESKIIKNALE
+557 ESKIIKNALK
-567 YALAEEEYKPFYKHS
+567 YALAEEPYKPFYKHS

-587 GYLHDDAIALFGF
+587 GYLHDDAIALAGF

-610 VWKVMELFELYTECA
+610 VWKIMELFELYGECV
-625 QICLE
+625 QSCLE
-630 LALGCEDADEFLEK
+630 LAVGCEDANDFLEK
-644 LEAKKIASFN
+644 LEAKEIASFN
-654 SKGAQIMTIH
+654 AKGTQIMTIH

-676 CERLGKPNNESDKF
+676 CERLGKPNSSHSNQL
-690 LEEYNGT
+690 LEEYNGA
-697 ELVCLYYR
+697 ELLRLYYR

-718 ALEKEKAAKDHEE
+718 ALDKEEAAKDHEE
-731 INAYYVAFTRAELG
+731 INVYYVAFTRAELG
-745 LVVVAKDKDQK
+745 LIVVAKDKKESK
-756 KDKKKDKEESKNK
+756 KESKNK
-769 GMHEK
+769 TMREK
-774 LDLKPLEEGEIAPV
+774 LDLAPLEEGEIMPV
-788 IASKK
+788 ISPQK
-793 EPSNA
+793 EPLITST
-798 SVLIKP
+798 LIKP
-804 HAYGEQVQEIEEEPD
+804 HAYGEQVQEIEEEP

-846 YRIPKKSV
+846 YNIPKKSV
-854 LEYLNYHYGFYGLDH
+854 LEYLNYHHGFYGLDH

-881 DAEIQALFKNL
+881 DTEIQALFKNY
-892 ALKGEVAFLSRGVVS
+892 ALRGEAAFLFEGVVS

-914 DKGQNL
+914 DRGQNL
-920 YVLDYKS
+920 CVLDYKS

-937 QVSHYAEFLQTQ
+937 QVSHYAEFLKTQ

>member
-1 MDTNRQCMAL
+1 MDTKRQCMAL

-68 LESKEKSHKEN
+68 LENEKEKSQN
-79 ILKELEEKYHLD
+79 ILKELEEKYHLNPD
-91 PSLVQN
+91 LVRN
-97 SAQKIYQRF
+97 SAPKIYQRF

-133 SANFEVNEDTEAH
+133 SANFEVNEDTKAH
-146 QQQLDE
+146 QQQLNE
-152 RFLSAL
+152 GFLSAL
-158 NSEQLE
+158 NNEQLE
-164 ELSVFITQCLSH
+164 ELSVFIAQCLSYD
-176 NSYTSNSILKLLRS
+176 NYTSDSILERLRF
-190 LRNKLYLFDPN
+190 LKNKLYLFDPN
-201 KREPAFDEEGFLE
+201 KKEPAFDEKGFLE
-214 KPRNL
+214 KLRSL
-219 NKQIQSTEIASD
+219 NNQIQSIETASD
-231 SAKKAIKCDDFRGF
+231 LAKTAIKCDDFRGF

-250 TWLKKKSEYNFFKKL
+250 TWLEKKSEYRYFKKF
-265 KNEIPTLESECEA
+265 KDEIPTLESECEE
-278 IENDLKSYYEARE
+278 IGNDLKRYYEARE
-291 TALFKKFPKF
+291 SALFKKFPKF
-301 IQLYDKAISKI
+301 IQLYDKATSKI

-326 LLSGYEEVPA
+326 LLNGYEEMPA

-341 RLDSKIA
+341 RLDSRIA

-393 QSIYAFRGGFSSLF
+393 QSIYAFRGSFSSLF
-407 ESVSK
+407 ESVAK

-417 NLEFNHRSS
+417 NLQFNHRSA
-426 PLIIH
+426 PLIIN

-444 STTYL
+444 PTAYL
-449 EQKYPETSRNKHATD
+449 EQKYPKASNNKHARD
-464 GYVKVSLVANERELL
+464 GYVKVSLVADERELL
-479 LEQISQ
+479 L
-485 EAKNLLEHGKELLLE
+485 K

-510 EHGIEPKDITILCAT
+510 EHRIEPKDITILCAT
-525 NKDALEIKNY
+525 NDDALEIKNY
-535 LQENLSEIRPSTE
+535 LQENLSAIRPSTE
-548 SSAQLSQFV
+548 SSAKLSQFV

-567 YALAEEEYKPFYKHS
+567 YALAEEPYKPFYKHS

-587 GYLHDDAIALFGF
+587 GYLHDDVIALAGF
-600 NPKKESVAGF
+600 NLKKESVAGF
-610 VWKVMELFELYTECA
+610 VWKVMELFELYGECA

-630 LALGCEDADEFLEK
+630 LAVGCEDANEFLEK
-644 LEAKKIASFN
+644 LEAKEIASFN
-654 SKGAQIMTIH
+654 AKGAQIMTIH

-676 CERLGKPNNESDKF
+676 CERLGKPRSNNSNQF
-690 LEEYNGT
+690 LEEYDGT
-697 ELVCLYYR
+697 ELMRLYYR

-718 ALEKEKAAKDHEE
+718 ALDKEEAAKNHEE
-731 INAYYVAFTRAELG
+731 TNVYYVAFTRAELG
-745 LVVVAKDKDQK
+745 LIVVAKDKKESK
-756 KDKKKDKEESKNK
+756 KESKNK
-769 GMHEK
+769 KMCEQ
-774 LDLKPLEEGEIAPV
+774 LDLAPLEEGEIRPV
-788 IASKK
+788 ISPQK
-793 EPSNA
+793 EPLITSA
-798 SVLIKP
+798 LIKP
-804 HAYGEQVQEIEEEPD
+804 HAYGEQVQEIEEEPE

-846 YRIPKKSV
+846 YNIPKESV
-854 LEYLNYHYGFYGLDH
+854 LEYLNYHHGFYGLDY

-881 DAEIQALFKNL
+881 DAEIQVLFKNY
-892 ALKGEVAFLSRGVVS
+892 ALRGEAAFLFEGVVS

-914 DKGQNL
+914 DRGQNL

-927 SQNYQQSHKA
+927 SQNHQQSHKA
-937 QVSHYAEFLQTQ
+937 QVSHYAAFLKTQ

>member
-1 MDTNRQCMAL
+1 MDTKRQCMAL

-62 ILQKEN
+62 ILQQEN
-68 LESKEKSHKEN
+68 LESEKEKSQN
-79 ILKELEEKYHLD
+79 ILKELEEKYRLNPD
-91 PSLVQN
+91 LVRN
-97 SAQKIYQRF
+97 SAPRIYQRF

-133 SANFEVNEDTEAH
+133 SANFEVNEDTKAH
-146 QQQLDE
+146 QQQLNE
-152 RFLSAL
+152 GFLSAL

-164 ELSVFITQCLSH
+164 ELSVFIAQCLSYD
-176 NSYTSNSILKLLRS
+176 NYTSDSILERLRF
-190 LRNKLYLFDPN
+190 LKNKLYLFDPN
-201 KREPAFDEEGFLE
+201 KKEPAFDEEGFLE
-214 KPRNL
+214 KLRSL
-219 NKQIQSTEIASD
+219 NQQIQSIETASD
-231 SAKKAIKCDDFRGF
+231 TAKKAIKCDDFRGF

-250 TWLKKKSEYNFFKKL
+250 TWLKKKSEYRDFKKL
-265 KNEIPTLESECEA
+265 KNEIPTLESECEE
-278 IENDLKSYYEARE
+278 IENDLKRYYEARE

-301 IQLYDKAISKI
+301 IQLYDNATSKI

-326 LLSGYEEVPA
+326 LLNGYEEMPA

-393 QSIYAFRGGFSSLF
+393 QSIYAFRGSFSSLF
-407 ESVSK
+407 ESVAK

-417 NLEFNHRSS
+417 NLQFNHRSS
-426 PLIIH
+426 PLIIN

-444 STTYL
+444 PTAYL
-449 EQKYPETSRNKHATD
+449 EQKYPKISNNKHAAD
-464 GYVKVSLVANERELL
+464 GYVKVSLVADER
-479 LEQISQ
+479 
-485 EAKNLLEHGKELLLE
+485 ELLLE
-500 QILQEAKNLL
+500 QILQEAQNLL
-510 EHGIEPKDITILCAT
+510 EHRIEPKDITILCAT
-525 NKDALEIKNY
+525 NNDALEIKNY
-535 LQENLSEIRPSTE
+535 LQENLSAIRPSTE
-548 SSAQLSQFV
+548 SSANLSQFV
-557 ESKIIKNALE
+557 ESKIIKNALK
-567 YALAEEEYKPFYKHS
+567 YALAEEPYKPFYKHS

-587 GYLHDDAIALFGF
+587 GYLHDDAIALAGF

-610 VWKVMELFELYTECA
+610 VWKVMELFELYGEPA
-625 QICLE
+625 QSCLE
-630 LALGCEDADEFLEK
+630 LAVGCEDADGFLEK
-644 LEAKKIASFN
+644 LEAKSIASFN
-654 SKGAQIMTIH
+654 LKGAQIMTIH

-676 CERLGKPNNESDKF
+676 CERLGKPESNNSNQF

-697 ELVCLYYR
+697 ELLRLYYR

-718 ALEKEKAAKDHEE
+718 ALDKEEAAKDHEE
-731 INAYYVAFTRAELG
+731 TNVYYVAFTRAELG
-745 LVVVAKDKDQK
+745 LIVVAKDKNQK
-756 KDKKKDKEESKNK
+756 KDKKERKKESKNK
-769 GMHEK
+769 GMREK
-774 LDLKPLEEGEIAPV
+774 LDLFPLEEGTIAPV
-788 IASKK
+788 ISPQK
-793 EPSNA
+793 EPLIA

-804 HAYGEQVQEIEEEPD
+804 HAYGEQVQEIEEEP

-846 YRIPKKSV
+846 YNIPKKSV
-854 LEYLNYHYGFYGLDH
+854 LEYLNYHHGFYGLDY

-881 DAEIQALFKNL
+881 DAKIQALFKNL
-892 ALKGEVAFLSRGVVS
+892 PLKGEAAFLFEGVVS

-914 DKGQNL
+914 DRGQNL

-927 SQNYQQSHKA
+927 SQNYQQSHKV
-937 QVSHYAEFLQTQ
+937 QVSHYAEFLKTQ

>member
-1 MDTNRQCMAL
+1 MDTKRQCMAL

-68 LESKEKSHKEN
+68 LEDEKEKEKSQN
-79 ILKELEEKYHLD
+79 ILKELEEKYRLD

-133 SANFEVNEDTEAH
+133 SANFEVNEDTKAH
-146 QQQLDE
+146 QQQLNAS
-152 RFLSAL
+152 FLSAL
-158 NSEQLE
+158 DNKQLE
-164 ELSVFITQCLSH
+164 ELSVFIAQCLSYD
-176 NSYTSNSILKLLRS
+176 SYTSDSILERLRF
-190 LRNKLYLFDPN
+190 LKNKLYLFDPN
-201 KREPAFDEEGFLE
+201 KKDPVFDEERFLE
-214 KPRNL
+214 KLRSL
-219 NKQIQSTEIASD
+219 NQQIQNIETASNE
-231 SAKKAIKCDDFRGF
+231 AKKAIKCDDFRGF

-250 TWLKKKSEYNFFKKL
+250 TWLEKKSEYRYFKKF
-265 KNEIPTLESECEA
+265 KDEIPTLESECEE
-278 IENDLKSYYEARE
+278 IENDLKRYYEARE
-291 TALFKKFPKF
+291 SALFKKFPKF
-301 IQLYDKAISKI
+301 IQLYDKATSKI

-326 LLSGYEEVPA
+326 LLNGYEEMPA

-341 RLDSKIA
+341 RLDSRIA

-393 QSIYAFRGGFSSLF
+393 QSIYGFRGSFSSLF

-426 PLIIH
+426 PLIIN

-444 STTYL
+444 PTAYL
-449 EQKYPETSRNKHATD
+449 EQKYPKASSNKHARD
-464 GYVKVSLVANERELL
+464 GYVKVSLVADER
-479 LEQISQ
+479 
-485 EAKNLLEHGKELLLE
+485 GLLLE

-510 EHGIEPKDITILCAT
+510 EHRIEPKDITLLCAR
-525 NKDALEIKNY
+525 NEDALEITNY
-535 LQENLSEIRPSTE
+535 LQKNLSAIRPSTE
-548 SSAQLSQFV
+548 SSAKLSQFV

-567 YALAEEEYKPFYKHS
+567 YALAEEPYKPFYKHS

-587 GYLHDDAIALFGF
+587 GYLHDDAIALVGF

-630 LALGCEDADEFLEK
+630 LAVGCEDANEFLKK
-644 LEAKKIASFN
+644 LEAKEIASF
-654 SKGAQIMTIH
+654 KAEGAQIMTIH

-676 CERLGKPNNESDKF
+676 CERLGKPKTNNSNQF
-690 LEEYNGT
+690 LEEYGGT
-697 ELVCLYYR
+697 ELTRLYYR

-718 ALEKEKAAKDHEE
+718 ALDKEEAAKNHEE
-731 INAYYVAFTRAELG
+731 TNVYYVAFTRAELG
-745 LVVVAKDKDQK
+745 LIVVAKDKDQK
-756 KDKKKDKEESKNK
+756 KDKKESKNK
-769 GMHEK
+769 GMREK
-774 LDLKPLEEGEIAPV
+774 LDLAPLEEGIIAPV
-788 IASKK
+788 ISPQK
-793 EPSNA
+793 EPLIP
-798 SVLIKP
+798 SVVIKP
-804 HAYGEQVQEIEEEPD
+804 HAYGEQVQEIEEEP

-846 YRIPKKSV
+846 YNIPKKSV
-854 LEYLNYHYGFYGLDH
+854 LEYLNYHHGFYGLDY

-881 DAEIQALFKNL
+881 DAKIQALFKNL
-892 ALKGEVAFLSRGVVS
+892 ALRGEVAFLFEGVVS

-937 QVSHYAEFLQTQ
+937 QVSHYAAFLQTQ

>member
-1 MDTNRQCMAL
+1 MDTKRQCMAL

-68 LESKEKSHKEN
+68 LESEKEKSQN

-91 PSLVQN
+91 PSLVRN

-133 SANFEVNEDTEAH
+133 SANFEVNENTEAH
-146 QQQLDE
+146 QRQLNE
-152 RFLSAL
+152 GFLSAL
-158 NSEQLE
+158 NNKQLE
-164 ELSVFITQCLSH
+164 ELSAFIVQCLSYE
-176 NSYTSNSILKLLRS
+176 SYTSDSILKRLRF
-190 LRNKLYLFDPN
+190 LKNKLYLFDPN
-201 KREPAFDEEGFLE
+201 KKDPAFDEEGFLE
-214 KPRNL
+214 KLRSL
-219 NKQIQSTEIASD
+219 NNQIQSIETASNE
-231 SAKKAIKCDDFRGF
+231 AKKAIKCDSFRGF

-250 TWLKKKSEYNFFKKL
+250 TWLEKKSEYRYFKKL
-265 KNEIPTLESECEA
+265 KNEIPTLESECEE
-278 IENDLKSYYEARE
+278 IENDLKRYYEAKE
-291 TALFKKFPKF
+291 TAIFKKFPKF
-301 IQLYDKAISKI
+301 IQLYDKATSKI
-312 QALDFDAIKDKVHA
+312 QALDFDAIKDKVHV
-326 LLSGYEEVPA
+326 LLNGYEEMPA

-393 QSIYAFRGGFSSLF
+393 QSIYAFRGSFSSLF

-417 NLEFNHRSS
+417 NLEFNHRSA
-426 PLIIH
+426 PLIIN
-431 YVNTIFK
+431 YVNTTFK

-444 STTYL
+444 PTAYL
-449 EQKYPETSRNKHATD
+449 EQKYPKASNNKHVTE
-464 GYVKVSLVANERELL
+464 GYVKVSLVADE
-479 LEQISQ
+479 
-485 EAKNLLEHGKELLLE
+485 KELLLE

-510 EHGIEPKDITILCAT
+510 DHRIDPKDITILCAT
-525 NKDALEIKNY
+525 NKDALEIKNC
-535 LQENLSEIRPSTE
+535 LQEYLSVICPSTE
-548 SSAQLSQFV
+548 SSARLSQLV

-567 YALAEEEYKPFYKHS
+567 YALAEEPYKPFYKHS

-587 GYLHDDAIALFGF
+587 GYLHDDAIALPGF
-600 NPKKESVAGF
+600 NPKKESVASF
-610 VWKVMELFELYTECA
+610 VWKVMELFELYGEPA
-625 QICLE
+625 QSCLE
-630 LALGCEDADEFLEK
+630 LAIGCEDANEFLEK
-644 LEAKKIASFN
+644 LEAKEIASFN
-654 SKGAQIMTIH
+654 PKGAQIMTIH

-676 CERLGKPNNESDKF
+676 CERLGKPNSSHANQL
-690 LEEYNGT
+690 LEEYNGA
-697 ELVCLYYR
+697 ELARLYYR

-718 ALEKEKAAKDHEE
+718 ALNKEEAAKDHEE

-745 LVVVAKDKDQK
+745 LIVVAKDKKESK
-756 KDKKKDKEESKNK
+756 KESKNK
-769 GMHEK
+769 TMREQ
-774 LDLKPLEEGEIAPV
+774 LDLTPLEEGEIMPV
-788 IASKK
+788 VSPQK
-793 EPSNA
+793 EPLIT
-798 SVLIKP
+798 SVVIKP

-846 YRIPKKSV
+846 YNIPKQSV

-881 DAEIQALFKNL
+881 DAEIQALFKNH
-892 ALKGEVAFLSRGVVS
+892 ALKGEAAFLFQGVVS

-914 DKGQNL
+914 DRGQNL

-927 SQNYQQSHKA
+927 SQNYQQSHKV
-937 QVSHYAEFLQTQ
+937 QVSHYAEFLKTQ

>member
-1 MDTNRQCMAL
+1 MAL

-68 LESKEKSHKEN
+68 LEDEKEKEKSQN
-79 ILKELEEKYHLD
+79 ILKELEEKYRLD
-91 PSLVQN
+91 PSFVQN

-133 SANFEVNEDTEAH
+133 SANFEVNEDTKAH
-146 QQQLDE
+146 QQQLNAS
-152 RFLSAL
+152 FLSAL
-158 NSEQLE
+158 NSKQLE
-164 ELSVFITQCLSH
+164 ELSVFITQCLSYD
-176 NSYTSNSILKLLRS
+176 SYTSDSILERLRF
-190 LRNKLYLFDPN
+190 LKNKLYLFDPN
-201 KREPAFDEEGFLE
+201 KKEPVFDEEGFLG
-214 KPRNL
+214 KLRSL
-219 NKQIQSTEIASD
+219 NQQIQSIETASD
-231 SAKKAIKCDDFRGF
+231 TAKTAIKCDDFRGF

-250 TWLKKKSEYNFFKKL
+250 TWLEKKSEYRYFKKF
-265 KNEIPTLESECEA
+265 KDEIPTLESECEE
-278 IENDLKSYYEARE
+278 IENDLKRYYEAKE
-291 TALFKKFPKF
+291 SALFKKFPKF
-301 IQLYDKAISKI
+301 IQLYDKATSKI

-326 LLSGYEEVPA
+326 LLNGYEEMPA

-341 RLDSKIA
+341 RLDSRIA

-393 QSIYAFRGGFSSLF
+393 QSIYGFRGSFSSLF

-417 NLEFNHRSS
+417 SLEFNHRSS
-426 PLIIH
+426 PLIIN

-444 STTYL
+444 YL
-449 EQKYPETSRNKHATD
+449 EQKYPKASSNKHVKD
-464 GYVKVSLVANERELL
+464 GYVKVSLVADER
-479 LEQISQ
+479 
-485 EAKNLLEHGKELLLE
+485 ELLLE

-510 EHGIEPKDITILCAT
+510 EHRIDPKDITILCAT
-525 NKDALEIKNY
+525 NDDALEIKNY
-535 LQENLSEIRPSTE
+535 LQENLSTIRPSTE
-548 SSAQLSQFV
+548 SSAKLSQFV

-567 YALAEEEYKPFYKHS
+567 YALAEEPYKPFYKHS

-587 GYLHDDAIALFGF
+587 GYLHDDAIALVGF

-610 VWKVMELFELYTECA
+610 VWKVMELFELYGECA

-630 LALGCEDADEFLEK
+630 LAVGCEDANEFLEK
-644 LEAKKIASFN
+644 LETKEIASFN
-654 SKGAQIMTIH
+654 AKGAQIMTIH

-676 CERLGKPNNESDKF
+676 CERLGKPKTNNSNQF
-690 LEEYNGT
+690 LEEYSGT
-697 ELVCLYYR
+697 ELMRLYYR

-718 ALEKEKAAKDHEE
+718 ALDKEEAARDHEE
-731 INAYYVAFTRAELG
+731 TNVYYVAFTRAELG
-745 LVVVAKDKDQK
+745 LVVVAKDK
-756 KDKKKDKEESKNK
+756 K
-769 GMHEK
+769 GMREK
-774 LDLKPLEEGEIAPV
+774 LDLLPLEEGEIAPV
-788 IASKK
+788 ISSQK
-793 EPSNA
+793 EPLIP
-798 SVLIKP
+798 SVVIKP
-804 HAYGEQVQEIEEEPD
+804 HAYGEQVQEIEEEP

-846 YRIPKKSV
+846 YNIPKKSV
-854 LEYLNYHYGFYGLDH
+854 LEYLNYHHGFYGLDY

-881 DAEIQALFKNL
+881 DAKIQALFKNL
-892 ALKGEVAFLSRGVVS
+892 ALRGEVAFLFEGVVS

-937 QVSHYAEFLQTQ
+937 QVSHYAAFLQTQ

>member
-1 MDTNRQCMAL
+1 MDTKRQCMAL

-68 LESKEKSHKEN
+68 LENEKEKEKSQN
-79 ILKELEEKYHLD
+79 ILKELEEKYRLN
-91 PSLVQN
+91 PSFVQN

-133 SANFEVNEDTEAH
+133 SANFEVNEDTKAH
-146 QQQLDE
+146 QQQLNE
-152 RFLSAL
+152 GFLSAL
-158 NSEQLE
+158 NNEQLE
-164 ELSVFITQCLSH
+164 ELSVFIAQCLSYD
-176 NSYTSNSILKLLRS
+176 SYTSDSILERLRF
-190 LRNKLYLFDPN
+190 LKNKLYLFDPN
-201 KREPAFDEEGFLE
+201 KKDPVFDEERFLE
-214 KPRNL
+214 KLRNL
-219 NKQIQSTEIASD
+219 NQQIQSVETASD
-231 SAKKAIKCDDFRGF
+231 TAKKAIKCDDFRGF

-250 TWLKKKSEYNFFKKL
+250 TWLEKKGEYRDFKKI
-265 KNEIPTLESECEA
+265 KDEIPTLESECEE
-278 IENDLKSYYEARE
+278 IENDLKRYYEARE
-291 TALFKKFPKF
+291 SALFKKFPKF
-301 IQLYDKAISKI
+301 IQLYDKATSKI
-312 QALDFDAIKDKVHA
+312 QVLDFDAIKDKVHA
-326 LLSGYEEVPA
+326 LLNGYEEMPA

-341 RLDSKIA
+341 RLDSRIA

-393 QSIYAFRGGFSSLF
+393 QSIYGFRGSFSSLF

-426 PLIIH
+426 PLIIN

-444 STTYL
+444 PTAYL
-449 EQKYPETSRNKHATD
+449 EQKYPKASQNKHARD
-464 GYVKVSLVANERELL
+464 GYVKVSLVADERELL
-479 LEQISQ
+479 L
-485 EAKNLLEHGKELLLE
+485 K

-510 EHGIEPKDITILCAT
+510 EHRIEPKDITLLCAT
-525 NKDALEIKNY
+525 NDDALEIKNY
-535 LQENLSEIRPSTE
+535 LQKNLSAIRPSTE
-548 SSAQLSQFV
+548 SSAKLSQFV

-567 YALAEEEYKPFYKHS
+567 YALAEEPYKPFYKHS

-587 GYLHDDAIALFGF
+587 GYLHDDAIALAGF

-610 VWKVMELFELYTECA
+610 VWKVMEWFELYTECA

-630 LALGCEDADEFLEK
+630 LAVGCEDANEFLEK
-644 LEAKKIASFN
+644 LEAKEIASFKA
-654 SKGAQIMTIH
+654 KGAQIMTIH

-676 CERLGKPNNESDKF
+676 CERLGKPKSNNSNQF

-697 ELVCLYYR
+697 ELLRLYYR

-718 ALEKEKAAKDHEE
+718 ALDEEEAAKDHEE
-731 INAYYVAFTRAELG
+731 INVYYVAFTRAELG
-745 LVVVAKDKDQK
+745 LIVVAKDKDQK
-756 KDKKKDKEESKNK
+756 KDKKESKNK
-769 GMHEK
+769 GMREK
-774 LDLKPLEEGEIAPV
+774 LDLAPLEEGEIAPV
-788 IASKK
+788 ISSQK
-793 EPSNA
+793 ELSPE
-798 SVLIKP
+798 SVVIKP
-804 HAYGEQVQEIEEEPD
+804 HAYGEQVQEIEEEP

-846 YRIPKKSV
+846 YNIPKKSV
-854 LEYLNYHYGFYGLDH
+854 LEYLNYHHGFYGLDY

-881 DAEIQALFKNL
+881 DAKIQALFKNL
-892 ALKGEVAFLSRGVVS
+892 ALRGEVAFLFEGVVS

-937 QVSHYAEFLQTQ
+937 QVSHYAAFLQTQ

>member
-1 MDTNRQCMAL
+1 MDTKRQCMAL

-68 LESKEKSHKEN
+68 LEDEKEKEKSQN
-79 ILKELEEKYHLD
+79 ILKELEEKYRLD
-91 PSLVQN
+91 PSFVQN
-97 SAQKIYQRF
+97 SAQEIYQRF

-133 SANFEVNEDTEAH
+133 SANFEVNEDTKAH
-146 QQQLDE
+146 QQQLNE
-152 RFLSAL
+152 SFLNAL
-158 NSEQLE
+158 NNKQLE
-164 ELSVFITQCLSH
+164 ELSVFIAQCLSH
-176 NSYTSNSILKLLRS
+176 DSYTSDSILEWLRF
-190 LRNKLYLFDPN
+190 LKNKLYLFDPN
-201 KREPAFDEEGFLE
+201 KKEPAFDEEGFLE
-214 KPRNL
+214 KLRSL
-219 NKQIQSTEIASD
+219 NQQIQSVETASNE
-231 SAKKAIKCDDFRGF
+231 AKKAIKCDDFRGF

-250 TWLKKKSEYNFFKKL
+250 TWLEKKSEYRYFKKF
-265 KNEIPTLESECEA
+265 KDEIPTLESECEE
-278 IENDLKSYYEARE
+278 IENDLRRYYEARE
-291 TALFKKFPKF
+291 STLFKKFPKF
-301 IQLYDKAISKI
+301 IQLYDKATSKI

-326 LLSGYEEVPA
+326 LLNGYEEMPA

-341 RLDSKIA
+341 RLDSRIA

-393 QSIYAFRGGFSSLF
+393 QSIYGFRGSFSSLF

-417 NLEFNHRSS
+417 NLPFNHRSS
-426 PLIIH
+426 PLIIN

-444 STTYL
+444 PTAYW
-449 EQKYPETSRNKHATD
+449 EQKYPKASSNKHARD
-464 GYVKVSLVANERELL
+464 GYVKVSLVADER
-479 LEQISQ
+479 
-485 EAKNLLEHGKELLLE
+485 ELLLE

-510 EHGIEPKDITILCAT
+510 EHRIDPKDITLLCAT
-525 NKDALEIKNY
+525 NDDALEIKNY
-535 LQENLSEIRPSTE
+535 LQKNLSAIRPSTE
-548 SSAQLSQFV
+548 SSAKLSQFV

-567 YALAEEEYKPFYKHS
+567 YALAEEPYKPFYKHS

-587 GYLHDDAIALFGF
+587 GYLHDDAIALAGF

-610 VWKVMELFELYTECA
+610 VWKVMELFELYGECA

-630 LALGCEDADEFLEK
+630 LAVGCEDANEFLEK
-644 LEAKKIASFN
+644 LEAKEIASF
-654 SKGAQIMTIH
+654 KAEGAQIMTIH

-676 CERLGKPNNESDKF
+676 CERLGKPKSNNSNQF
-690 LEEYNGT
+690 LEEYSGT
-697 ELVCLYYR
+697 ELMRLYYR

-718 ALEKEKAAKDHEE
+718 VLDKEEAAKNHEE
-731 INAYYVAFTRAELG
+731 TNVYYVAFTRAELG
-745 LVVVAKDKDQK
+745 LIVVAKDKDQK
-756 KDKKKDKEESKNK
+756 KDKKESKNK
-769 GMHEK
+769 GMREK
-774 LDLKPLEEGEIAPV
+774 LDLLPLEEGIIAPV
-788 IASKK
+788 ISSQK
-793 EPSNA
+793 EPLIK
-798 SVLIKP
+798 SVVIKP
-804 HAYGEQVQEIEEEPD
+804 HAYGEQVQEIEEEP

-846 YRIPKKSV
+846 YNIPKKSV
-854 LEYLNYHYGFYGLDH
+854 LEYLNYHHGFYGLDY

-881 DAEIQALFKNL
+881 DAKIQALFKNL
-892 ALKGEVAFLSRGVVS
+892 ALKGEVAFLFEGVVS

-927 SQNYQQSHKA
+927 SQNYQQSHKV
-937 QVSHYAEFLQTQ
+937 QVSHYAAFLQTQ

>member
-1 MDTNRQCMAL
+1 MDTKRQCMAL

-68 LESKEKSHKEN
+68 LESEKEKSQN

-91 PSLVQN
+91 PDLVRN

-133 SANFEVNEDTEAH
+133 STNFEVNEDTKIH
-146 QQQLDE
+146 QQQLNE
-152 RFLSAL
+152 GFLSAL

-164 ELSVFITQCLSH
+164 ELSAFIAQCLSYD
-176 NSYTSNSILKLLRS
+176 NYTSDSILKRLRF
-190 LRNKLYLFDPN
+190 LKNKLYLFDPN
-201 KREPAFDEEGFLE
+201 KKEPAFDEKDFLE
-214 KPRNL
+214 KLRSL
-219 NKQIQSTEIASD
+219 NNQIQSIETASD
-231 SAKKAIKCDDFRGF
+231 RAKEAIKCDSFRGF

-250 TWLKKKSEYNFFKKL
+250 TWLEKKSEYLYFKKL
-265 KNEIPTLESECEA
+265 KNEIPTLESECEE
-278 IENDLKSYYEARE
+278 IENDLKRYYEAKE
-291 TALFKKFPKF
+291 TAIFKKFPKF
-301 IQLYDKAISKI
+301 IQLYDNATSKI
-312 QALDFDAIKDKVHA
+312 QALDFDAIKDKVHV
-326 LLSGYEEVPA
+326 LLNGYEEMPA

-341 RLDSKIA
+341 RLDSKIV

-393 QSIYAFRGGFSSLF
+393 QSIYAFRGSFSSLF
-407 ESVSK
+407 ESVSN

-417 NLEFNHRSS
+417 NLEFNHRSA
-426 PLIIH
+426 PLIIN

-444 STTYL
+444 PTAYL
-449 EQKYPETSRNKHATD
+449 EQKYPKTSQNKHVTD
-464 GYVKVSLVANERELL
+464 GYVKVSLMADER
-479 LEQISQ
+479 
-485 EAKNLLEHGKELLLE
+485 ELLLE
-500 QILQEAKNLL
+500 QILQEAQNLL
-510 EHGIEPKDITILCAT
+510 EHRIDPKDITILCAT
-525 NKDALEIKNY
+525 NDDALEIKNY
-535 LQENLSEIRPSTE
+535 LQERLSAIHPSTE
-548 SSAQLSQFV
+548 SSARLSQFV

-567 YALAEEEYKPFYKHS
+567 YALAEEPYKPFYKHS

-587 GYLHDDAIALFGF
+587 GYLHDDVIALPGF

-610 VWKVMELFELYTECA
+610 VWKVMELFELYGEPA
-625 QICLE
+625 QSCLE
-630 LALGCEDADEFLEK
+630 LAVGCEDANDFLEK
-644 LEAKKIASFN
+644 LEAKSIASSH

-676 CERLGKPNNESDKF
+676 CERLGNPNSSHANQL
-690 LEEYNGT
+690 LEEYDGA
-697 ELVCLYYR
+697 ELTRLYYR

-718 ALEKEKAAKDHEE
+718 ALDKEEAAKDHEE
-731 INAYYVAFTRAELG
+731 TNVYYVAFTRAELG
-745 LVVVAKDKDQK
+745 LIVVAKDKKESK
-756 KDKKKDKEESKNK
+756 KESKNK
-769 GMHEK
+769 KMHEQ
-774 LDLKPLEEGEIAPV
+774 LDLVPLEEGEITPV
-788 IASKK
+788 ISPQK
-793 EPSNA
+793 EPLIT
-798 SVLIKP
+798 SVVIKP
-804 HAYGEQVQEIEEEPD
+804 HAYGEQVQEIEEEPN

-846 YRIPKKSV
+846 YNIPKESV
-854 LEYLNYHYGFYGLDH
+854 LEYLNYHHGFYGLDH

-881 DAEIQALFKNL
+881 DTEIQALFKNL
-892 ALKGEVAFLSRGVVS
+892 LLKGEAAFLFQGVVS

-914 DKGQNL
+914 DRGQNL

>member
-1 MDTNRQCMAL
+1 MDTKRQCMAL

-68 LESKEKSHKEN
+68 LEDEKEKEKSQN
-79 ILKELEEKYHLD
+79 ILKELGEKYRLN
-91 PSLVQN
+91 PSFVQN

-133 SANFEVNEDTEAH
+133 SANFEVNEDTKAH
-146 QQQLDE
+146 QQQLNE
-152 RFLSAL
+152 SFLSAL
-158 NSEQLE
+158 NNEQLE
-164 ELSVFITQCLSH
+164 ELSVFIAQCLSYD
-176 NSYTSNSILKLLRS
+176 SYTSDSILERLRF
-190 LRNKLYLFDPN
+190 LKNKLYLFDPN
-201 KREPAFDEEGFLE
+201 KKDPVFDEKGFLE
-214 KPRNL
+214 RLRSL
-219 NKQIQSTEIASD
+219 NQQIQSVETASD
-231 SAKKAIKCDDFRGF
+231 TAKTAIKCDDFRGF

-250 TWLKKKSEYNFFKKL
+250 TWLEKKSEYRYFKKF
-265 KNEIPTLESECEA
+265 KDEIPTLESECEE
-278 IENDLKSYYEARE
+278 IENDLKRYYEARE
-291 TALFKKFPKF
+291 SALFKKFPKF
-301 IQLYDKAISKI
+301 IQLYDKATSKI

-326 LLSGYEEVPA
+326 LLNGYEEMPA

-341 RLDSKIA
+341 RLDSKIV

-393 QSIYAFRGGFSSLF
+393 QSIYGFRGSFSSLF

-417 NLEFNHRSS
+417 NLPFNHRSS
-426 PLIIH
+426 PLIIN

-444 STTYL
+444 PTAYW
-449 EQKYPETSRNKHATD
+449 EQKYPKASSNKHAKD
-464 GYVKVSLVANERELL
+464 GYVKVSLVADER
-479 LEQISQ
+479 
-485 EAKNLLEHGKELLLE
+485 ELLLE

-510 EHGIEPKDITILCAT
+510 EHRIDPKDITLLCAR

-548 SSAQLSQFV
+548 SSAKLSQFV

-567 YALAEEEYKPFYKHS
+567 YALAEEPYKPFYKHS

-587 GYLHDDAIALFGF
+587 GYLHDDAIALAGF

-610 VWKVMELFELYTECA
+610 VWKVMELFELYGEPA

-630 LALGCEDADEFLEK
+630 LAVGCEDANEFLEK
-644 LEAKKIASFN
+644 LEAKEIASFKA
-654 SKGAQIMTIH
+654 KGAQIMTIH

-676 CERLGKPNNESDKF
+676 CERLGKPKSNNSNQF
-690 LEEYNGT
+690 LEEYDGT
-697 ELVCLYYR
+697 ELTRLYYR

-718 ALEKEKAAKDHEE
+718 ALDKEEAAKDHEE
-731 INAYYVAFTRAELG
+731 TNVYYVAFTRAELG
-745 LVVVAKDKDQK
+745 LIVVAKDK
-756 KDKKKDKEESKNK
+756 K
-769 GMHEK
+769 GMCEK
-774 LDLKPLEEGEIAPV
+774 LDLAPLEEGTIAPV
-788 IASKK
+788 ISSQK
-793 EPSNA
+793 ELSIPS
-798 SVLIKP
+798 VVIKP
-804 HAYGEQVQEIEEEPD
+804 HAYGEQVQEIEEEP

-846 YRIPKKSV
+846 YNIPKKSV
-854 LEYLNYHYGFYGLDH
+854 LEYLNYHHGFYGLDY

-881 DAEIQALFKNL
+881 DAKIQALFKNL
-892 ALKGEVAFLSRGVVS
+892 ALKGEVAFLFEGVVS

-937 QVSHYAEFLQTQ
+937 QVSHYAAFLQTQ

>member
-1 MDTNRQCMAL
+1 MDTKRQCMAL

-48 ATAEMKERILDYLK
+48 ATAEMKERILDYLR

-68 LESKEKSHKEN
+68 LEDEKEKEKSQN
-79 ILKELEEKYHLD
+79 ILKELEEKYRLN

-97 SAQKIYQRF
+97 RAQEIYQRF

-133 SANFEVNEDTEAH
+133 SANFEVNEDIKAH
-146 QQQLDE
+146 QQQLNE
-152 RFLSAL
+152 SFLSAL
-158 NSEQLE
+158 NNKQLE
-164 ELSVFITQCLSH
+164 KLSVFIAQCLSYD
-176 NSYTSNSILKLLRS
+176 SYTSDSILERLRF
-190 LRNKLYLFDPN
+190 LKNKLYLFDPN
-201 KREPAFDEEGFLE
+201 KKDPVFDEERFLE
-214 KPRNL
+214 KLRSL
-219 NKQIQSTEIASD
+219 NQQIQNIETASNE
-231 SAKKAIKCDDFRGF
+231 AKKAIKCDDFRGF

-250 TWLKKKSEYNFFKKL
+250 TWLKKKGEYRYFKKF
-265 KNEIPTLESECEA
+265 KDEIPTLESECEE
-278 IENDLKSYYEARE
+278 IENDLKRYYEARE
-291 TALFKKFPKF
+291 SALFKKFPKF
-301 IQLYDKAISKI
+301 IQLYDKATSKI

-326 LLSGYEEVPA
+326 LLNGYEEMPA

-341 RLDSKIA
+341 RLDSRIA

-393 QSIYAFRGGFSSLF
+393 QSIYGFRGSFSSLF

-426 PLIIH
+426 PLIIN

-444 STTYL
+444 PTAYL
-449 EQKYPETSRNKHATD
+449 EQKYPKASNNKHARD
-464 GYVKVSLVANERELL
+464 GYVKVSLVADERELL
-479 LEQISQ
+479 L
-485 EAKNLLEHGKELLLE
+485 K

-510 EHGIEPKDITILCAT
+510 EHRIDPKDITLLCAR

-535 LQENLSEIRPSTE
+535 LQQNLSAIRPSTE
-548 SSAQLSQFV
+548 SSAKLSQFV

-567 YALAEEEYKPFYKHS
+567 YALAEEPYKPFYKHS

-587 GYLHDDAIALFGF
+587 GYLHDDVIALAGF

-630 LALGCEDADEFLEK
+630 LAVGCEDANEFLEK
-644 LEAKKIASFN
+644 LEAKEIASF
-654 SKGAQIMTIH
+654 KAEGAQIMTIH

-676 CERLGKPNNESDKF
+676 CERLGKPKTNNSNQF
-690 LEEYNGT
+690 LEEYDGT
-697 ELVCLYYR
+697 ELIRLYYR

-718 ALEKEKAAKDHEE
+718 ALDKEEAAKDHEE
-731 INAYYVAFTRAELG
+731 TNVYYVAFTRAELG
-745 LVVVAKDKDQK
+745 LVVVAKDK
-756 KDKKKDKEESKNK
+756 K

-774 LDLKPLEEGEIAPV
+774 LDLAPLEEGEIAPV
-788 IASKK
+788 ISSQK
-793 EPSNA
+793 EPSSA
-798 SVLIKP
+798 SVVIKP
-804 HAYGEQVQEIEEEPD
+804 HAYGEQVQEIEEEP

-854 LEYLNYHYGFYGLDH
+854 LEYLNYHHGFYGLDY

-881 DAEIQALFKNL
+881 DAKIQALFKNL
-892 ALKGEVAFLSRGVVS
+892 ALRGEVAFLFEGVVS

-937 QVSHYAEFLQTQ
+937 QVSHYAAFLQTQ

>member
-1 MDTNRQCMAL
+1 MDTKRQCMAL

-68 LESKEKSHKEN
+68 LEDEKEKSQN
-79 ILKELEEKYHLD
+79 ILKELEEKYRLD

-97 SAQKIYQRF
+97 RAQKIYQRF

-133 SANFEVNEDTEAH
+133 SANFEVNEDTRAH
-146 QQQLDE
+146 QQQLNE
-152 RFLSAL
+152 SFLNAL
-158 NSEQLE
+158 SSEQFE
-164 ELSVFITQCLSH
+164 ELSVFITQCLSYD
-176 NSYTSNSILKLLRS
+176 NYTSDSILERLRF
-190 LRNKLYLFDPN
+190 LKNKLYLFDPN
-201 KREPAFDEEGFLE
+201 KKEPAFDEKDFLE
-214 KPRNL
+214 KLRSL
-219 NKQIQSTEIASD
+219 NQQIQNIETASNE
-231 SAKKAIKCDDFRGF
+231 AKKAIKCDDFRGF

-250 TWLKKKSEYNFFKKL
+250 TWLKKKSEYRDFKKL
-265 KNEIPTLESECEA
+265 KDEIPTLESECEE
-278 IENDLKSYYEARE
+278 IENDLKRYYEARE
-291 TALFKKFPKF
+291 SALFKKFPKF
-301 IQLYDKAISKI
+301 IQLYDKATSKI

-326 LLSGYEEVPA
+326 LLNGYEEMPA

-393 QSIYAFRGGFSSLF
+393 QSIYGFRGSFSSLF

-426 PLIIH
+426 PLIIN

-444 STTYL
+444 PTAYL
-449 EQKYPETSRNKHATD
+449 EQKYPKASSNNHARD
-464 GYVKVSLVANERELL
+464 GYVKVSLVADER
-479 LEQISQ
+479 
-485 EAKNLLEHGKELLLE
+485 ELLLE

-510 EHGIEPKDITILCAT
+510 EHRIDPKDIAILCAR
-525 NKDALEIKNY
+525 NEDALEITNY
-535 LQENLSEIRPSTE
+535 LQKNLSAIHPSTE
-548 SSAQLSQFV
+548 SSAKLSQFV

-567 YALAEEEYKPFYKHS
+567 YALAEEPYKPFYKHS

-587 GYLHDDAIALFGF
+587 GYLHDDAIALVGF

-610 VWKVMELFELYTECA
+610 VWKVMESFELYTECA

-630 LALGCEDADEFLEK
+630 LAVGCEDANEFLEK
-644 LEAKKIASFN
+644 LEAKEIASF
-654 SKGAQIMTIH
+654 KAEGAQIMTIH

-676 CERLGKPNNESDKF
+676 CERLGKPKTNNSNQF
-690 LEEYNGT
+690 LEEYSGT
-697 ELVCLYYR
+697 ELTRLYCR

-718 ALEKEKAAKDHEE
+718 ALDKEEAAKDHEE
-731 INAYYVAFTRAELG
+731 TNVYYVAFTRAELG
-745 LVVVAKDKDQK
+745 LIVVAKDKDQK
-756 KDKKKDKEESKNK
+756 KDKKESKNK
-769 GMHEK
+769 GMREK
-774 LDLKPLEEGEIAPV
+774 LDLAPLEEGEIVPV
-788 IASKK
+788 ISPQK
-793 EPSNA
+793 EPLIPSI
-798 SVLIKP
+798 VIKP
-804 HAYGEQVQEIEEEPD
+804 HSYGEQVQEIEEEP
-819 SDYEKNNDQEAINF
+819 SDYEKNNDQEAIHF

-854 LEYLNYHYGFYGLDH
+854 LEYLNYHHGFYGLDY

-881 DAEIQALFKNL
+881 DAKIQALFKNL
-892 ALKGEVAFLSRGVVS
+892 ALRGEVAFLFEGVVS

-914 DKGQNL
+914 DRGQNL

-927 SQNYQQSHKA
+927 SQNYQQSHKV
-937 QVSHYAEFLQTQ
+937 QVSHYAAFLQTQ

>member
-1 MDTNRQCMAL
+1 MDTKRQCMAL

-68 LESKEKSHKEN
+68 LENEKEKSQN
-79 ILKELEEKYHLD
+79 ILKELEEKYHLNPD
-91 PSLVQN
+91 LVRN
-97 SAQKIYQRF
+97 SAPKIYQRF

-133 SANFEVNEDTEAH
+133 SANFEVNEDTKAH
-146 QQQLDE
+146 QQQLNE
-152 RFLSAL
+152 SFLSAL
-158 NSEQLE
+158 NGEQLE
-164 ELSVFITQCLSH
+164 ELSVFIAQCLSYD
-176 NSYTSNSILKLLRS
+176 NYTSDSILERLRF
-190 LRNKLYLFDPN
+190 LKNKLYLFDPN
-201 KREPAFDEEGFLE
+201 KKEPAFDEEGFLE
-214 KPRNL
+214 KLRSL
-219 NKQIQSTEIASD
+219 NRQIQSVETASNE
-231 SAKKAIKCDDFRGF
+231 AKKAIKCDDFRGF

-250 TWLKKKSEYNFFKKL
+250 TWLEKKSEYRYFKKF
-265 KNEIPTLESECEA
+265 KDEIPTLESECEE
-278 IENDLKSYYEARE
+278 IENDLKRYYEARE
-291 TALFKKFPKF
+291 SALFKKFPKF
-301 IQLYDKAISKI
+301 IQLYDRATSKI

-326 LLSGYEEVPA
+326 LLNGYEELPA

-377 GQAKWHRSVFF
+377 GQAKWQRSVFF

-393 QSIYAFRGGFSSLF
+393 QSIYAFRGSFSSLF
-407 ESVSK
+407 ESVAK

-417 NLEFNHRSS
+417 NLPFNHRSS
-426 PLIIH
+426 PLIIN

-444 STTYL
+444 PTAYL
-449 EQKYPETSRNKHATD
+449 EQKYPKASNNKHATD
-464 GYVKVSLVANERELL
+464 GYVKVSLVADER
-479 LEQISQ
+479 
-485 EAKNLLEHGKELLLE
+485 ELLLE

-510 EHGIEPKDITILCAT
+510 EHRIEPKDITILCAT
-525 NKDALEIKNY
+525 NDDALEIKNY
-535 LQENLSEIRPSTE
+535 LQENLSAIRPSTE
-548 SSAQLSQFV
+548 SSANLSQFV
-557 ESKIIKNALE
+557 ESKIIKNALK
-567 YALAEEEYKPFYKHS
+567 YALAEEPYKPFYKHS

-587 GYLHDDAIALFGF
+587 GYLHDDVIALPGF

-610 VWKVMELFELYTECA
+610 VWKVMEWFELYGECA

-630 LALGCEDADEFLEK
+630 LAVGCEDADGFLEK

-654 SKGAQIMTIH
+654 LKGAQIMTIH

-676 CERLGKPNNESDKF
+676 CERLGKPKSNNSNQF
-690 LEEYNGT
+690 LEEYNGA
-697 ELVCLYYR
+697 ELVHLYYR

-718 ALEKEKAAKDHEE
+718 ALDKEEAAKDHEE
-731 INAYYVAFTRAELG
+731 TNVYYVAFTRAELG
-745 LVVVAKDKDQK
+745 LIVVAKDK
-756 KDKKKDKEESKNK
+756 K

-774 LDLKPLEEGEIAPV
+774 LDLAPLEEGTIAPV
-788 IASKK
+788 ISSQK
-793 EPSNA
+793 EPLSA
-798 SVLIKP
+798 SAVIKP
-804 HAYGEQVQEIEEEPD
+804 HAYGEQVQEIEEEP

-854 LEYLNYHYGFYGLDH
+854 LEYLNYHHGFYGLDY

-881 DAEIQALFKNL
+881 DAKIQALFKNL
-892 ALKGEVAFLSRGVVS
+892 ALRGEVAFLFEGVVS
-907 RIDVLLW
+907 RMDVLLW

-937 QVSHYAEFLQTQ
+937 QVSHYAVFLQTQ

>member
-1 MDTNRQCMAL
+1 MDTKRQCMAL

-68 LESKEKSHKEN
+68 LEDEKEKEKSQN
-79 ILKELEEKYHLD
+79 ILKELEEKYRLNPD
-91 PSLVQN
+91 LVRN
-97 SAQKIYQRF
+97 STPKIYQRF

-133 SANFEVNEDTEAH
+133 SANFEVNEDTKAH
-146 QQQLDE
+146 QQQLNAS
-152 RFLSAL
+152 FLSAL
-158 NSEQLE
+158 NNEQLE
-164 ELSVFITQCLSH
+164 ELSVFITQCLSYD
-176 NSYTSNSILKLLRS
+176 SYTSDSIVERLRFLK
-190 LRNKLYLFDPN
+190 NKLYLFDPN
-201 KREPAFDEEGFLE
+201 KKEPAFDEEGFLE
-214 KPRNL
+214 KLRSL
-219 NKQIQSTEIASD
+219 NQQIQSIETASD
-231 SAKKAIKCDDFRGF
+231 RAKTAIKCDDFRGF

-250 TWLKKKSEYNFFKKL
+250 TWLKKKGEYRDFKKI
-265 KNEIPTLESECEA
+265 KDEIPTLESECEE
-278 IENDLKSYYEARE
+278 IENDLKRYYEARE
-291 TALFKKFPKF
+291 SALFKKFPKF
-301 IQLYDKAISKI
+301 IQLYDKATSKI

-326 LLSGYEEVPA
+326 LLNGYEEMPA

-341 RLDSKIA
+341 RLDSRIA

-393 QSIYAFRGGFSSLF
+393 QSIYGFRGSFSSLF

-426 PLIIH
+426 PLIIN

-444 STTYL
+444 PTAYL
-449 EQKYPETSRNKHATD
+449 EQKYPKASSNKHARD
-464 GYVKVSLVANERELL
+464 GYVKVSLVADER
-479 LEQISQ
+479 
-485 EAKNLLEHGKELLLE
+485 ELLLE

-510 EHGIEPKDITILCAT
+510 EHRIEPKDITLLCAR
-525 NKDALEIKNY
+525 NEDALEITNY
-535 LQENLSEIRPSTE
+535 LQKNLSAIRPSTE
-548 SSAQLSQFV
+548 SSAKLSQFV

-567 YALAEEEYKPFYKHS
+567 YALAEEPYKPFYKHS

-587 GYLHDDAIALFGF
+587 GYLHDDAIALAGF

-610 VWKVMELFELYTECA
+610 VWKVMELFELYTECT

-630 LALGCEDADEFLEK
+630 LAVGCEDANEFLKK
-644 LEAKKIASFN
+644 LEAKEIASF
-654 SKGAQIMTIH
+654 KAEGAQIMTIH

-676 CERLGKPNNESDKF
+676 CERLGKPKTNNSNQF
-690 LEEYNGT
+690 LEEYSGT
-697 ELVCLYYR
+697 ELTRLYYR
-705 MKNREVVDKDYAR
+705 MKNREMVDKDYAR
-718 ALEKEKAAKDHEE
+718 ALDKEEAAKDHEE
-731 INAYYVAFTRAELG
+731 TNVYYVAFTRAELG
-745 LVVVAKDKDQK
+745 LIVVAKDKDQK
-756 KDKKKDKEESKNK
+756 KDKKESKNK
-769 GMHEK
+769 GMREK
-774 LDLKPLEEGEIAPV
+774 LDLFPLEEGTIAPV
-788 IASKK
+788 ISSQK
-793 EPSNA
+793 EPLIK

-804 HAYGEQVQEIEEEPD
+804 HAYGEQVQEIEEEP

-854 LEYLNYHYGFYGLDH
+854 LEYLNYHHGFYGLDH

-881 DAEIQALFKNL
+881 DAKIQALFKNL
-892 ALKGEVAFLSRGVVS
+892 ALKGEVAFLFEGVVS

-937 QVSHYAEFLQTQ
+937 QVSHYAAFLQTQ

>member
-1 MDTNRQCMAL
+1 MDTKRQCMAL

-68 LESKEKSHKEN
+68 LENEKEKSQN
-79 ILKELEEKYHLD
+79 ILKELEEKYRLNPD
-91 PSLVQN
+91 LVRN
-97 SAQKIYQRF
+97 SAPKIYQRF

-133 SANFEVNEDTEAH
+133 SANFEVNEDTKAH
-146 QQQLDE
+146 QQQLNE
-152 RFLSAL
+152 GFLSAL
-158 NSEQLE
+158 NGEQLE
-164 ELSVFITQCLSH
+164 ELSVFIAQCLSYD
-176 NSYTSNSILKLLRS
+176 NYTSDSILERLRF
-190 LRNKLYLFDPN
+190 LKNKLYLFDLN
-201 KREPAFDEEGFLE
+201 KKEPAFDEEGFLE
-214 KPRNL
+214 KLRSL
-219 NKQIQSTEIASD
+219 NQQIQSIETASD
-231 SAKKAIKCDDFRGF
+231 KAKTAIKCDDFRGF

-250 TWLKKKSEYNFFKKL
+250 TWLEKKSEYRHFKKL
-265 KNEIPTLESECEA
+265 KDEIPTLESECEE
-278 IENDLKSYYEARE
+278 IENDLKRYYEARE
-291 TALFKKFPKF
+291 TAIFKKFPKF
-301 IQLYDKAISKI
+301 IQLYDKATSKI

-326 LLSGYEEVPA
+326 LLDGYEELPA

-377 GQAKWHRSVFF
+377 GQAKWQRSVFF

-393 QSIYAFRGGFSSLF
+393 QSIYAFRGSFSSLF
-407 ESVSK
+407 ESVAK

-417 NLEFNHRSS
+417 NLQFNHRSS
-426 PLIIH
+426 PLIIN

-444 STTYL
+444 PTAYL
-449 EQKYPETSRNKHATD
+449 EQKYPKASNNKHVTD

-479 LEQISQ
+479 LEQI
-485 EAKNLLEHGKELLLE
+485 
-500 QILQEAKNLL
+500 LQEAKNLL
-510 EHGIEPKDITILCAT
+510 EHRIEPKDITILCAT
-525 NKDALEIKNY
+525 NNDALEIKNY
-535 LQENLSEIRPSTE
+535 LQENLSAIRPSTE
-548 SSAQLSQFV
+548 SSAKLSQFV
-557 ESKIIKNALE
+557 ESKIIKNALK
-567 YALAEEEYKPFYKHS
+567 YALAEEPYKPFYKHS

-587 GYLHDDAIALFGF
+587 GYLHDDAIALAGF

-610 VWKVMELFELYTECA
+610 VWKVMELFELYGECA

-630 LALGCEDADEFLEK
+630 LAVGCEDADGFLEK
-644 LEAKKIASFN
+644 LEAKEIASFN
-654 SKGAQIMTIH
+654 AKGAQIMTIH

-676 CERLGKPNNESDKF
+676 CERLGKPKSNNSNQF

-697 ELVCLYYR
+697 ELLRLYYR

-718 ALEKEKAAKDHEE
+718 ALDKEEAAKDHEE
-731 INAYYVAFTRAELG
+731 TNVYYVAFTRAELG
-745 LVVVAKDKDQK
+745 LIVVAKDKDQK
-756 KDKKKDKEESKNK
+756 KDKKESKKESKNK
-769 GMHEK
+769 GMREK
-774 LDLKPLEEGEIAPV
+774 LDLFPLEEGEIMPV
-788 IASKK
+788 ISHQK
-793 EPSNA
+793 EPLIT
-798 SVLIKP
+798 SVVIKP
-804 HAYGEQVQEIEEEPD
+804 HAYGEQIQEIEEEP

-846 YRIPKKSV
+846 YNIPKKSV
-854 LEYLNYHYGFYGLDH
+854 LEYLNYHYGFYVLDH

-892 ALKGEVAFLSRGVVS
+892 ALKGEAAFLFEGVVS

-937 QVSHYAEFLQTQ
+937 QVSHYAEFLKTQ
-949 APHFKIQAGIIYAH
+949 APHFKIRAGIIYAH

>member
-1 MDTNRQCMAL
+1 MDTKRQCMAL

-68 LESKEKSHKEN
+68 LENEKEKSQN
-79 ILKELEEKYHLD
+79 ILKELEEKYRLNPD
-91 PSLVQN
+91 LVRN
-97 SAQKIYQRF
+97 SAPKIYQRF

-133 SANFEVNEDTEAH
+133 SANFEVNEDTKAH
-146 QQQLDE
+146 QQQLNE
-152 RFLSAL
+152 GFLSAL
-158 NSEQLE
+158 NGEQLE
-164 ELSVFITQCLSH
+164 ELSVFIAQCLSYD
-176 NSYTSNSILKLLRS
+176 NYTSDSILERLRF
-190 LRNKLYLFDPN
+190 LKNKLYLFDLN
-201 KREPAFDEEGFLE
+201 KKEPAFDEEGFLE
-214 KPRNL
+214 KLRSL
-219 NKQIQSTEIASD
+219 NQQIQSIETASD
-231 SAKKAIKCDDFRGF
+231 KAKTAIKCDDFRGF

-250 TWLKKKSEYNFFKKL
+250 TWLKKKSEYRHFKKL
-265 KNEIPTLESECEA
+265 KDEIPTLESECEE
-278 IENDLKSYYEARE
+278 IENDLKRYYGARE
-291 TALFKKFPKF
+291 TAIFKKFPKF
-301 IQLYDKAISKI
+301 IQLYDKATSKI

-326 LLSGYEEVPA
+326 LLNGYEELPA

-377 GQAKWHRSVFF
+377 GQAKWQRSVFF

-393 QSIYAFRGGFSSLF
+393 QSIYAFRGSFSSLF
-407 ESVSK
+407 ESVAK

-417 NLEFNHRSS
+417 NLQFNHRSA
-426 PLIIH
+426 PLIIN

-444 STTYL
+444 PTAYL
-449 EQKYPETSRNKHATD
+449 EQKYPKTSQNKHATD
-464 GYVKVSLVANERELL
+464 GYVKVSLVADER
-479 LEQISQ
+479 
-485 EAKNLLEHGKELLLE
+485 ELLLE

-510 EHGIEPKDITILCAT
+510 EHRIEPKDITLLCAT
-525 NKDALEIKNY
+525 NDDALEIKNY
-535 LQENLSEIRPSTE
+535 LQENLSAIHPSTE
-548 SSAQLSQFV
+548 SSANLSQFV
-557 ESKIIKNALE
+557 ESKIIKNALK
-567 YALAEEEYKPFYKHS
+567 YALAEEPYKPFYKHS

-587 GYLHDDAIALFGF
+587 GYLHDDAIALAGF

-610 VWKVMELFELYTECA
+610 VWKVMELFELYGECV

-630 LALGCEDADEFLEK
+630 LAVGCEDANEFLEK

-654 SKGAQIMTIH
+654 LKGAQIMTIH

-676 CERLGKPNNESDKF
+676 CERLGKPKSNNSNQF

-697 ELVCLYYR
+697 ELLRLYYR

-718 ALEKEKAAKDHEE
+718 ALDKEEAAKDHEE
-731 INAYYVAFTRAELG
+731 INVYYVAFTRAELG
-745 LVVVAKDKDQK
+745 LIVVAKDKDQK
-756 KDKKKDKEESKNK
+756 KDKKESKKESKNK
-769 GMHEK
+769 GMREK
-774 LDLKPLEEGEIAPV
+774 LDLVPLEEGTIAPV
-788 IASKK
+788 ISSQK
-793 EPSNA
+793 EPLIA

-804 HAYGEQVQEIEEEPD
+804 HAYGEQVQEIEEEP

-846 YRIPKKSV
+846 YNIPKKSV
-854 LEYLNYHYGFYGLDH
+854 LEYLNYHHGFYGLDY

-881 DAEIQALFKNL
+881 DREIQALFKNH
-892 ALKGEVAFLSRGVVS
+892 ALRGEAAFLFEGVVS

-937 QVSHYAEFLQTQ
+937 QVSHYAEFLKTQ

-968 KLWV
+968 KLWVWN

>member
-1 MDTNRQCMAL
+1 MDTKRQCMAL

-68 LESKEKSHKEN
+68 LEDEKEKEKSQN
-79 ILKELEEKYHLD
+79 ILKELEEKYRLD
-91 PSLVQN
+91 PSFVQN

-133 SANFEVNEDTEAH
+133 SANFEVNEDTKAH
-146 QQQLDE
+146 QQQLNE
-152 RFLSAL
+152 SFLSAL
-158 NSEQLE
+158 NNEQLN
-164 ELSVFITQCLSH
+164 ELSVFIAQCLSYD
-176 NSYTSNSILKLLRS
+176 SYTSDSVLERLRFLK
-190 LRNKLYLFDPN
+190 NKLYLFDPN
-201 KREPAFDEEGFLE
+201 KKEPVFNEEGFLE
-214 KPRNL
+214 KLRSL
-219 NKQIQSTEIASD
+219 NQQIQSIETASD
-231 SAKKAIKCDDFRGF
+231 RAKTAIKCDDFRGF

-250 TWLKKKSEYNFFKKL
+250 TWLEKKSEYIYFKKF
-265 KNEIPTLESECEA
+265 KDEIPTLESECEE
-278 IENDLKSYYEARE
+278 IENDLERYYEARE
-291 TALFKKFPKF
+291 IALFKKFPKF
-301 IQLYDKAISKI
+301 IQLYDKATSKI
-312 QALDFDAIKDKVHA
+312 QALDFDAIKDKVYA
-326 LLSGYEEVPA
+326 LLNGYEEMPA

-341 RLDSKIA
+341 RLDSRIA

-393 QSIYAFRGGFSSLF
+393 QSIYGFRGSFSSLF

-426 PLIIH
+426 PLIIN

-444 STTYL
+444 PTAYL
-449 EQKYPETSRNKHATD
+449 EQKYPKASSNKHARD
-464 GYVKVSLVANERELL
+464 GYVKVSLVADER
-479 LEQISQ
+479 
-485 EAKNLLEHGKELLLE
+485 ELLLE

-510 EHGIEPKDITILCAT
+510 EHRIEPKDITLLCAT
-525 NKDALEIKNY
+525 NDDALEIKNY
-535 LQENLSEIRPSTE
+535 LQKNLSAIRPSTE
-548 SSAQLSQFV
+548 SSAKLSQFV

-567 YALAEEEYKPFYKHS
+567 YALAEEPYKLFYKHS

-587 GYLHDDAIALFGF
+587 GYLHDDAIALAGF

-630 LALGCEDADEFLEK
+630 LAVGCEDANEFLEK
-644 LEAKKIASFN
+644 LEAKEIASFKA
-654 SKGAQIMTIH
+654 KGAQIMTIH

-676 CERLGKPNNESDKF
+676 CERLGKPKTNNSNQF
-690 LEEYNGT
+690 LEEYSGT
-697 ELVCLYYR
+697 ELTRLYYR

-718 ALEKEKAAKDHEE
+718 ALDKEEAAKDHEE
-731 INAYYVAFTRAELG
+731 TNVYYVAFTRAELG
-745 LVVVAKDKDQK
+745 LIVVAKDK
-756 KDKKKDKEESKNK
+756 K
-769 GMHEK
+769 GMREK
-774 LDLKPLEEGEIAPV
+774 LDLAPLEEGEIAPV
-788 IASKK
+788 ISSQK
-793 EPSNA
+793 ELSPE
-798 SVLIKP
+798 SVVIKP
-804 HAYGEQVQEIEEEPD
+804 HAYGEQVQEIEEEP

-854 LEYLNYHYGFYGLDH
+854 LEYLNYHHGFYGLDY

-881 DAEIQALFKNL
+881 DAKIQALFKNL
-892 ALKGEVAFLSRGVVS
+892 ALRGEVAFLFEGVVS

-937 QVSHYAEFLQTQ
+937 QVSHYAAFLQTQ

>member
-1 MDTNRQCMAL
+1 MDTKRQCMAL

-68 LESKEKSHKEN
+68 LEDEKEKEKSQN
-79 ILKELEEKYHLD
+79 ILKELEEKYRLN
-91 PSLVQN
+91 PSFVQN
-97 SAQKIYQRF
+97 RAQEIYQRF

-133 SANFEVNEDTEAH
+133 SANFEVNEDTKAH
-146 QQQLDE
+146 QQRLNAS
-152 RFLSAL
+152 FLSAL
-158 NSEQLE
+158 NNEQLE
-164 ELSVFITQCLSH
+164 ELSVFIAQCLNH
-176 NSYTSNSILKLLRS
+176 GSYTSDSVLERLRFLK
-190 LRNKLYLFDPN
+190 NKLYLFDPN
-201 KREPAFDEEGFLE
+201 KKEPAFDEEGFLE
-214 KPRNL
+214 KLRSL
-219 NKQIQSTEIASD
+219 NQQIQSVETASNE
-231 SAKKAIKCDDFRGF
+231 AKKAIKCDDFRGF

-250 TWLKKKSEYNFFKKL
+250 TWLEKKGEYRYFKKF
-265 KNEIPTLESECEA
+265 KDEIPTLESECEE
-278 IENDLKSYYEARE
+278 IENDLKRYYEARE
-291 TALFKKFPKF
+291 SALFKKFPKF
-301 IQLYDKAISKI
+301 IQLYDKATSKI
-312 QALDFDAIKDKVHA
+312 QALDFDTIKDKVHA
-326 LLSGYEEVPA
+326 LLNGYEEMPA

-341 RLDSKIA
+341 RLDSRIA

-393 QSIYAFRGGFSSLF
+393 QSIYGFRGSFSSLF

-426 PLIIH
+426 PLIIN

-444 STTYL
+444 PTAYL
-449 EQKYPETSRNKHATD
+449 EQKYPKASSNKHARD
-464 GYVKVSLVANERELL
+464 GYVKVSLVADER
-479 LEQISQ
+479 
-485 EAKNLLEHGKELLLE
+485 ELLLE

-510 EHGIEPKDITILCAT
+510 EHRIDPKDITLLCAT
-525 NKDALEIKNY
+525 NDDALEIKNY
-535 LQENLSEIRPSTE
+535 LQKNLSAIRPSTE
-548 SSAQLSQFV
+548 SSTKLSQFV

-567 YALAEEEYKPFYKHS
+567 YALAEEPYKPFYKHS
-582 VLKLA
+582 VLRLA
-587 GYLHDDAIALFGF
+587 GYLHDDAIALAGF

-610 VWKVMELFELYTECA
+610 VWKVMEWFELYTECA

-630 LALGCEDADEFLEK
+630 LAVGCEDANEFLEK
-644 LEAKKIASFN
+644 LEAKEIASF
-654 SKGAQIMTIH
+654 KAEGAQIMTIH

-676 CERLGKPNNESDKF
+676 CERLGKPKSNNSNQF
-690 LEEYNGT
+690 LEEYSGT
-697 ELVCLYYR
+697 ELTRLYYR

-718 ALEKEKAAKDHEE
+718 VLDKEEAAKNHEE
-731 INAYYVAFTRAELG
+731 TNVYYVAFTRAELG
-745 LVVVAKDKDQK
+745 LIVVAKDK
-756 KDKKKDKEESKNK
+756 K
-769 GMHEK
+769 GMREK
-774 LDLKPLEEGEIAPV
+774 LDLLPLEEGIIAPV
-788 IASKK
+788 ISPQK
-793 EPSNA
+793 EPLIK
-798 SVLIKP
+798 SVVIKP
-804 HAYGEQVQEIEEEPD
+804 HAYGEQVQEIEEEP

-846 YRIPKKSV
+846 YNIPKKSV
-854 LEYLNYHYGFYGLDH
+854 LEYLNYHHGFYGLDY

-881 DAEIQALFKNL
+881 DAKIQALFKNL
-892 ALKGEVAFLSRGVVS
+892 ALKGEVAFLFEGVVS

-927 SQNYQQSHKA
+927 SQNYQQSHKV
-937 QVSHYAEFLQTQ
+937 QVSHYAAFLQTQ

>member
-1 MDTNRQCMAL
+1 MDTKRQCMAL

-68 LESKEKSHKEN
+68 LENENEKEKSQN
-79 ILKELEEKYHLD
+79 ILKELEEKYHLN
-91 PSLVQN
+91 PSFVQN

-133 SANFEVNEDTEAH
+133 SANFEVNEDTKAH
-146 QQQLDE
+146 QQQLNE
-152 RFLSAL
+152 GFLSAL
-158 NSEQLE
+158 NGEQLE
-164 ELSVFITQCLSH
+164 ELSVFIAQCLSYD
-176 NSYTSNSILKLLRS
+176 SYTSDSILERLRF
-190 LRNKLYLFDPN
+190 LKNKLYLFDPN
-201 KREPAFDEEGFLE
+201 KKEPAFDEEGFLE
-214 KPRNL
+214 KLRSL
-219 NKQIQSTEIASD
+219 NQQIQNIETASD
-231 SAKKAIKCDDFRGF
+231 KAKTAIKCDDFRGF

-250 TWLKKKSEYNFFKKL
+250 TWLKKKSEYRDFKKL
-265 KNEIPTLESECEA
+265 KDEIPTLESECEA
-278 IENDLKSYYEARE
+278 IENDLKRYYETRE
-291 TALFKKFPKF
+291 SALFKKFPKF
-301 IQLYDKAISKI
+301 IQLYDKATSKI

-326 LLSGYEEVPA
+326 LLNGYEELPA

-341 RLDSKIA
+341 RLDSKIV

-377 GQAKWHRSVFF
+377 GQAKWQRSVFF

-393 QSIYAFRGGFSSLF
+393 QSIYAFRGSFSSLF
-407 ESVSK
+407 ESVAK

-417 NLEFNHRSS
+417 NLPFNHRSS
-426 PLIIH
+426 PLIIN

-444 STTYL
+444 PTAYL
-449 EQKYPETSRNKHATD
+449 EQKYPKTSNNKHARD
-464 GYVKVSLVANERELL
+464 GYVKVSLVADGR
-479 LEQISQ
+479 
-485 EAKNLLEHGKELLLE
+485 ELLLE

-510 EHGIEPKDITILCAT
+510 EHRIDPKDITILCAT
-525 NKDALEIKNY
+525 NDDALEIKNY
-535 LQENLSEIRPSTE
+535 LQENLSAIRPSTE
-548 SSAQLSQFV
+548 SSANLSQFV
-557 ESKIIKNALE
+557 ESKIIKNALK
-567 YALAEEEYKPFYKHS
+567 YALAEEPYKPFYKHS

-587 GYLHDDAIALFGF
+587 GYLHDDAIALAGF

-610 VWKVMELFELYTECA
+610 VWKVMELFELYGECA
-625 QICLE
+625 QTCLE
-630 LALGCEDADEFLEK
+630 LAVGCEDANGFLEK

-654 SKGAQIMTIH
+654 LKGAQIMTIH

-676 CERLGKPNNESDKF
+676 CERLGKPKSNNSNQL

-697 ELVCLYYR
+697 ELVRLYYR

-718 ALEKEKAAKDHEE
+718 ALDKEEAAKDHEE
-731 INAYYVAFTRAELG
+731 TNVYYVAFTRAELG
-745 LVVVAKDKDQK
+745 LIVVAKDKDQK
-756 KDKKKDKEESKNK
+756 KDKKESKNK
-769 GMHEK
+769 GMREK
-774 LDLKPLEEGEIAPV
+774 LDLFPLEEGTIAPV
-788 IASKK
+788 ISSQK
-793 EPSNA
+793 EPLIA

-804 HAYGEQVQEIEEEPD
+804 HAYGEQVQEIEEEP

-846 YRIPKKSV
+846 YNIPKKSV
-854 LEYLNYHYGFYGLDH
+854 LEYLNYHHGFYGLDH

-881 DAEIQALFKNL
+881 DTEIQALFKNL
-892 ALKGEVAFLSRGVVS
+892 ALKGEAAFLFEGVVS

-914 DKGQNL
+914 DRGQNL

-937 QVSHYAEFLQTQ
+937 QVSHYAAFLKTQ

>member
-1 MDTNRQCMAL
+1 MDTKRQCMAL

-39 ILTLTFTKK
+39 ILTITFTKK

-68 LESKEKSHKEN
+68 LEDEKEKEKSQN
-79 ILKELEEKYHLD
+79 ILKELEEKYRLN
-91 PSLVQN
+91 PSFVQN

-133 SANFEVNEDTEAH
+133 SVNFEVNEDTKVH
-146 QQQLDE
+146 QQQLNAS
-152 RFLSAL
+152 FLSAL
-158 NSEQLE
+158 NNKQLE
-164 ELSVFITQCLSH
+164 ELSVFIAQCLSYD
-176 NSYTSNSILKLLRS
+176 SYTSDSILERLRF
-190 LRNKLYLFDPN
+190 LKNKLYLFDPN
-201 KREPAFDEEGFLE
+201 KKESAFDEERFLE
-214 KPRNL
+214 KLRSL
-219 NKQIQSTEIASD
+219 NQQIQSIETASNE
-231 SAKKAIKCDDFRGF
+231 AKKAIKCDDFRGF

-250 TWLKKKSEYNFFKKL
+250 TWLKKKGEYRYFKKF
-265 KNEIPTLESECEA
+265 KDEIPTLESECEE
-278 IENDLKSYYEARE
+278 IENDLKRYYEARE
-291 TALFKKFPKF
+291 SALFKKFPKF
-301 IQLYDKAISKI
+301 IQLYDKATSKI

-326 LLSGYEEVPA
+326 LLNGYEEMPA

-341 RLDSKIA
+341 RLDSRIA

-393 QSIYAFRGGFSSLF
+393 QSIYGFRGSFSSLF

-426 PLIIH
+426 PLIIN

-444 STTYL
+444 PTAYL
-449 EQKYPETSRNKHATD
+449 EQKYPKASSNNHARD
-464 GYVKVSLVANERELL
+464 GYVKVSLVADER
-479 LEQISQ
+479 
-485 EAKNLLEHGKELLLE
+485 ELLLE

-510 EHGIEPKDITILCAT
+510 EHRIDPKDITILCAR

-535 LQENLSEIRPSTE
+535 LQKNLSAIRPSTE
-548 SSAQLSQFV
+548 SSAKLSQFV

-567 YALAEEEYKPFYKHS
+567 YALAEEPYKPFYKHS

-587 GYLHDDAIALFGF
+587 GYLHDDAIALAGF

-630 LALGCEDADEFLEK
+630 LAVGCEDADEFLEK
-644 LEAKKIASFN
+644 LEAKEIASF
-654 SKGAQIMTIH
+654 KAEGAQIMTIH

-676 CERLGKPNNESDKF
+676 CERLGKPKSNNSNQF
-690 LEEYNGT
+690 LEEYSGT
-697 ELVCLYYR
+697 ELIRLYYR
-705 MKNREVVDKDYAR
+705 MKNREMVDKDYAR
-718 ALEKEKAAKDHEE
+718 ALDKEEAAKDHEE
-731 INAYYVAFTRAELG
+731 TNVYYVAFTRAELG

-756 KDKKKDKEESKNK
+756 KDKKESKNK
-769 GMHEK
+769 GMREK
-774 LDLKPLEEGEIAPV
+774 LDLAPLEEGEIVPV
-788 IASKK
+788 ISSQK
-793 EPSNA
+793 ELSIPS
-798 SVLIKP
+798 VVIKP
-804 HAYGEQVQEIEEEPD
+804 HAYGEQVQEIEEEP

-854 LEYLNYHYGFYGLDH
+854 LEYLNYHHGFYGLDY

-881 DAEIQALFKNL
+881 DAKIQALFKNL
-892 ALKGEVAFLSRGVVS
+892 ALRGEVAFLFQGVVS

-937 QVSHYAEFLQTQ
+937 QVSHYAAFLQTQ

>member
-1 MDTNRQCMAL
+1 MAL

-62 ILQKEN
+62 ILQQEN
-68 LESKEKSHKEN
+68 LENEKEKSQN

-91 PSLVQN
+91 PSLVRN
-97 SAQKIYQRF
+97 SAPKIYQRF

-133 SANFEVNEDTEAH
+133 SANFEVNEDTKAH
-146 QQQLDE
+146 QQQLNE
-152 RFLSAL
+152 GFLSAL
-158 NSEQLE
+158 NGEQLE
-164 ELSVFITQCLSH
+164 ELSVFIAQCLSYD
-176 NSYTSNSILKLLRS
+176 NYTSDSILERLRF
-190 LRNKLYLFDPN
+190 LKNKLYLFDPN
-201 KREPAFDEEGFLE
+201 KKEPAFDEEGFLE
-214 KPRNL
+214 KLRSL
-219 NKQIQSTEIASD
+219 NEQIQSIETASD
-231 SAKKAIKCDDFRGF
+231 RAKTAIKCDSFRGF

-250 TWLKKKSEYNFFKKL
+250 TWLEKKSEYLHFKKL
-265 KNEIPTLESECEA
+265 KNEIPTLESECEE
-278 IENDLKSYYEARE
+278 IENDLKRYYEAKE
-291 TALFKKFPKF
+291 TAIFKKFPKF
-301 IQLYDKAISKI
+301 IQLYDNATSKI
-312 QALDFDAIKDKVHA
+312 QALDFDAIKDKVHV
-326 LLSGYEEVPA
+326 LLNGYEEMPA

-393 QSIYAFRGGFSSLF
+393 QSIYAFRGSFSSLF
-407 ESVSK
+407 ESVAK

-417 NLEFNHRSS
+417 NLQFNHRSA
-426 PLIIH
+426 PLIIN

-444 STTYL
+444 PTAYL
-449 EQKYPETSRNKHATD
+449 EQKYPKTSQNKHATD
-464 GYVKVSLVANERELL
+464 GYVKVSLVADDRELL
-479 LEQISQ
+479 LD
-485 EAKNLLEHGKELLLE
+485 
-500 QILQEAKNLL
+500 QILQEAQNLL
-510 EHGIEPKDITILCAT
+510 EHRIDPKDITILCTT

-535 LQENLSEIRPSTE
+535 LQEYLSEICPSTE
-548 SSAQLSQFV
+548 SSANLSQFV
-557 ESKIIKNALE
+557 ESKIIKNALK
-567 YALAEEEYKPFYKHS
+567 YALAEESYKPFYKHS

-587 GYLHDDAIALFGF
+587 GYLHDDAIVLPSF
-600 NPKKESVAGF
+600 NLKKESVAGF
-610 VWKVMELFELYTECA
+610 VWKVMELFELYGECA

-630 LALGCEDADEFLEK
+630 LAVRCEDADGFLEK
-644 LEAKKIASFN
+644 LEAKSIASFN
-654 SKGAQIMTIH
+654 LKGAQIMTIH

-676 CERLGKPNNESDKF
+676 CERLGKPNSSHSNQL
-690 LEEYNGT
+690 LEEYNGA
-697 ELVCLYYR
+697 ELLRLYYR

-718 ALEKEKAAKDHEE
+718 ALDKEEAAKNHEE
-731 INAYYVAFTRAELG
+731 TNVYYVAFTRAELG
-745 LVVVAKDKDQK
+745 LIVVAKDKK
-756 KDKKKDKEESKNK
+756 ESKNK
-769 GMHEK
+769 TMREK
-774 LDLKPLEEGEIAPV
+774 LDLAPLEEGEIAPV
-788 IASKK
+788 ISPQK
-793 EPSNA
+793 EPLMTSA
-798 SVLIKP
+798 LIKP
-804 HAYGEQVQEIEEEPD
+804 HAYGEQVQEIEEEP
-819 SDYEKNNDQEAINF
+819 SDYEKNDDQEAINF

-846 YRIPKKSV
+846 YNIPKKSV
-854 LEYLNYHYGFYGLDH
+854 LEYLNYHHGFYGLDH

-881 DAEIQALFKNL
+881 DAEIQTLFKNY
-892 ALKGEVAFLSRGVVS
+892 ALRGEAAFLFEGVVF

-914 DKGQNL
+914 DRGQNL
-920 YVLDYKS
+920 CVLDYKS

-937 QVSHYAEFLQTQ
+937 QVSHYAEFLKTQ
-949 APHFKIQAGIIYAH
+949 APHFKVQAGIIYAH

>member
-1 MDTNRQCMAL
+1 MDTKRQCMAL

-68 LESKEKSHKEN
+68 LESEKEKSQN
-79 ILKELEEKYHLD
+79 ILKELEEKYRLN
-91 PSLVQN
+91 PSFVQN
-97 SAQKIYQRF
+97 SAPKIYQRF

-133 SANFEVNEDTEAH
+133 SANFEVNENTKAH
-146 QQQLDE
+146 QQQLNE
-152 RFLSAL
+152 SFLSAL
-158 NSEQLE
+158 NGEQLE
-164 ELSVFITQCLSH
+164 ELSVFIAQCLSYD
-176 NSYTSNSILKLLRS
+176 SYTSDSILERLRF
-190 LRNKLYLFDPN
+190 LKNKLYLFDPN
-201 KREPAFDEEGFLE
+201 KKEPAFDEEGFLE
-214 KPRNL
+214 KLRSL
-219 NKQIQSTEIASD
+219 NQQIQSIETASD
-231 SAKKAIKCDDFRGF
+231 KAKTAIKCDSFRGF

-250 TWLKKKSEYNFFKKL
+250 TWLEKKSEYRYFKKL
-265 KNEIPTLESECEA
+265 KSEIPTLESECEE
-278 IENDLKSYYEARE
+278 IENDLKRYYEARE
-291 TALFKKFPKF
+291 IALFKKFPKF
-301 IQLYDKAISKI
+301 IQLYDKATSKI

-326 LLSGYEEVPA
+326 LLKGYEEVPA

-377 GQAKWHRSVFF
+377 GQAKWQRSVFF

-393 QSIYAFRGGFSSLF
+393 QSIYAFRGSFSSLF
-407 ESVSK
+407 ESVAK

-417 NLEFNHRSS
+417 NLQFNHRSS
-426 PLIIH
+426 PLIIN

-444 STTYL
+444 PTAYL
-449 EQKYPETSRNKHATD
+449 EQKYPKASSNKHARD
-464 GYVKVSLVANERELL
+464 GYVKVSLVANE
-479 LEQISQ
+479 
-485 EAKNLLEHGKELLLE
+485 KELLLE

-510 EHGIEPKDITILCAT
+510 EHRIEPKDITILCAT
-525 NKDALEIKNY
+525 NDDALEIKNY
-535 LQENLSEIRPSTE
+535 LQENLSAIRPSTE
-548 SSAQLSQFV
+548 SSANLSQFV
-557 ESKIIKNALE
+557 ESKIIKNALK
-567 YALAEEEYKPFYKHS
+567 YALAEEPYKPFYKHS

-587 GYLHDDAIALFGF
+587 GYLHDDAIALAGF

-610 VWKVMELFELYTECA
+610 VWRVMEWFELYGECA

-630 LALGCEDADEFLEK
+630 LAVGCEDANEFLEK

-654 SKGAQIMTIH
+654 AKGAQIMTIH

-676 CERLGKPNNESDKF
+676 CERLGKPKSNNSNQF
-690 LEEYNGT
+690 LEEYNGAD
-697 ELVCLYYR
+697 LLRLYYR
-705 MKNREVVDKDYAR
+705 MKNREVVDKDCAR
-718 ALEKEKAAKDHEE
+718 ALDKEKAAKENEE
-731 INAYYVAFTRAELG
+731 INVYYVAFTRAELG
-745 LVVVAKDKDQK
+745 LVVVAKDKGQK
-756 KDKKKDKEESKNK
+756 KDQKESESK
-769 GMHEK
+769 GMREK
-774 LDLKPLEEGEIAPV
+774 LDLAPLEEGEIAPV
-788 IASKK
+788 ISSQK
-793 EPSNA
+793 EPLIA
-798 SVLIKP
+798 SVVIKP

-846 YRIPKKSV
+846 YNIPKKSV
-854 LEYLNYHYGFYGLDH
+854 LEYLNYHHGFYGLDR

-881 DAEIQALFKNL
+881 DTEIQALFKNL
-892 ALKGEVAFLSRGVVS
+892 ALKGEAAFLFEGVVS

-937 QVSHYAEFLQTQ
+937 QVSHYAAFLQTQ

>member
-1 MDTNRQCMAL
+1 MDTKRQCMAL

-68 LESKEKSHKEN
+68 LESGKEKSQN

-91 PSLVQN
+91 PSLVRN

-146 QQQLDE
+146 QRQLNE
-152 RFLSAL
+152 GFLSAL

-164 ELSVFITQCLSH
+164 ELSAFIVQCLSH
-176 NSYTSNSILKLLRS
+176 ESYTSDSILKRLRF
-190 LRNKLYLFDPN
+190 LKNKLYLFDPN
-201 KREPAFDEEGFLE
+201 KKEPIFDEKGFLE
-214 KPRNL
+214 KLRSL
-219 NKQIQSTEIASD
+219 NNQIQSIEIASD
-231 SAKKAIKCDDFRGF
+231 RAKEAIKCDSFRGF

-250 TWLKKKSEYNFFKKL
+250 TWLEKKSEYQSFKKL
-265 KNEIPTLESECEA
+265 KSEIPTLERECEE
-278 IENDLKSYYEARE
+278 IENDLKRYYEAKE
-291 TALFKKFPKF
+291 TAIFKKFPKF
-301 IQLYDKAISKI
+301 IQLYDNATSKI
-312 QALDFDAIKDKVHA
+312 QALDFDAIKDKVHV
-326 LLSGYEEVPA
+326 LLNGYEEMPA

-393 QSIYAFRGGFSSLF
+393 QSIYAFRGSFSSLF

-417 NLEFNHRSS
+417 NLEFNHRSV
-426 PLIIH
+426 PLIIN

-444 STTYL
+444 PTAYL
-449 EQKYPETSRNKHATD
+449 EQKYPKASNNKHVTE
-464 GYVKVSLVANERELL
+464 GYVKVSLVADE
-479 LEQISQ
+479 
-485 EAKNLLEHGKELLLE
+485 KELLLN
-500 QILQEAKNLL
+500 QVLQEAKNLL
-510 EHGIEPKDITILCAT
+510 DHRIVPKDITILCAT

-535 LQENLSEIRPSTE
+535 LQEYLSAIRPSTE
-548 SSAQLSQFV
+548 SSAKLSQLV

-567 YALAEEEYKPFYKHS
+567 YALAEEPYKPFYKHS

-587 GYLHDDAIALFGF
+587 GYLHDDAIALLGF
-600 NPKKESVAGF
+600 NPKKESVASF
-610 VWKVMELFELYTECA
+610 VWKIMEQFKLYGEPA
-625 QICLE
+625 QSCLE
-630 LALGCEDADEFLEK
+630 LAIGCEDADGFLEK
-644 LEAKKIASFN
+644 LEAKEIASFN
-654 SKGAQIMTIH
+654 PKGAQIMTIH
-664 KSKGMQFPYVIV
+664 GSKGMQFPYVIV
-676 CERLGKPNNESDKF
+676 CERLGNPNSGHANQF
-690 LEEYNGT
+690 LEEYDGT
-697 ELVCLYYR
+697 ELARLYYR

-718 ALEKEKAAKDHEE
+718 ALDKEEAAKDHEE
-731 INAYYVAFTRAELG
+731 TNVYYVAFTRAELG
-745 LVVVAKDKDQK
+745 LIVVAKDKKESK
-756 KDKKKDKEESKNK
+756 KESKNK
-769 GMHEK
+769 KMREQ
-774 LDLKPLEEGEIAPV
+774 LDLTPLEEGEIMPV
-788 IASKK
+788 VSPQK
-793 EPSNA
+793 EPLMT
-798 SVLIKP
+798 SVVIKP

-846 YRIPKKSV
+846 YNIPKQSV
-854 LEYLNYHYGFYGLDH
+854 LEYLNYHYGFYGLDY

-881 DAEIQALFKNL
+881 DAEIQALFKNH
-892 ALKGEVAFLSRGVVS
+892 ALKGEAAFLFQGVVS

-937 QVSHYAEFLQTQ
+937 QVSHYAEFLKTQ

>member
-1 MDTNRQCMAL
+1 MDTKRQCMAL

-68 LESKEKSHKEN
+68 LEDEKEKEKSQN
-79 ILKELEEKYHLD
+79 ILKELEEKYHLN
-91 PSLVQN
+91 PSFVQN
-97 SAQKIYQRF
+97 SAPKIYQRF

-133 SANFEVNEDTEAH
+133 SANFEVNEDTKAH
-146 QQQLDE
+146 QQQLNE
-152 RFLSAL
+152 IFLSAL
-158 NSEQLE
+158 DNKQLE
-164 ELSVFITQCLSH
+164 ELSVFIAQCLSYD
-176 NSYTSNSILKLLRS
+176 SYTSDSVLEWLRFLK
-190 LRNKLYLFDPN
+190 NKLYLFDPN
-201 KREPAFDEEGFLE
+201 KKDPVFNEEGFLE
-214 KPRNL
+214 KLRSL
-219 NKQIQSTEIASD
+219 NQQIQNIETASNE
-231 SAKKAIKCDDFRGF
+231 AKKAIKCDDFRGF

-250 TWLKKKSEYNFFKKL
+250 TWLKKKGEYRYFKKF
-265 KNEIPTLESECEA
+265 KDEIPTLESECEE
-278 IENDLKSYYEARE
+278 IENDLKRYYEARE
-291 TALFKKFPKF
+291 SALFKKFPKF
-301 IQLYDKAISKI
+301 IQLYDKATSKI

-326 LLSGYEEVPA
+326 LLNGYEEMPA

-393 QSIYAFRGGFSSLF
+393 QSIYAFRGSFSSLF

-426 PLIIH
+426 PLIIN

-444 STTYL
+444 PTAYL
-449 EQKYPETSRNKHATD
+449 EQKYPKASSNKHARD
-464 GYVKVSLVANERELL
+464 GYVKVSLVADER
-479 LEQISQ
+479 
-485 EAKNLLEHGKELLLE
+485 ELLLE

-510 EHGIEPKDITILCAT
+510 EHCIEPKDITLLCAT
-525 NKDALEIKNY
+525 NDDALEIKNY
-535 LQENLSEIRPSTE
+535 LQKNLSAIHPSTE
-548 SSAQLSQFV
+548 SSAKLSQFV

-567 YALAEEEYKPFYKHS
+567 YALAEEPYKPFYKHS

-587 GYLHDDAIALFGF
+587 GYLHDDAIALAGF

-610 VWKVMELFELYTECA
+610 VWKVMEWFELYTECA

-630 LALGCEDADEFLEK
+630 LAVGCEDANEFLEK
-644 LEAKKIASFN
+644 LEAKEIASF
-654 SKGAQIMTIH
+654 KAEGAQIMTIH

-676 CERLGKPNNESDKF
+676 CERLGKPKTNNSNQF
-690 LEEYNGT
+690 LEEYSGT
-697 ELVCLYYR
+697 ELTRLYYR

-718 ALEKEKAAKDHEE
+718 ALDKEEAAKDHEE
-731 INAYYVAFTRAELG
+731 TNVYYVAFTRAELG
-745 LVVVAKDKDQK
+745 LVVVAKDK
-756 KDKKKDKEESKNK
+756 K
-769 GMHEK
+769 GMCEK
-774 LDLKPLEEGEIAPV
+774 LDLVTLEEGEIVPV
-788 IASKK
+788 ISSQK
-793 EPSNA
+793 EPLIP
-798 SVLIKP
+798 SVVIKP
-804 HAYGEQVQEIEEEPD
+804 HAYGEQVQEIEEEP
-819 SDYEKNNDQEAINF
+819 SDYEKNNDQEAIRF

-846 YRIPKKSV
+846 YRIPKKSI
-854 LEYLNYHYGFYGLDH
+854 LEYLNYHHGFYGLDY

-881 DAEIQALFKNL
+881 DAKIQALFKNL
-892 ALKGEVAFLSRGVVS
+892 ALRGEVAFLFEGVVS

-914 DKGQNL
+914 DRGQNL

-937 QVSHYAEFLQTQ
+937 QVSHYAAFLQTQ

>member
-1 MDTNRQCMAL
+1 MDTKRQCMAL

-68 LESKEKSHKEN
+68 LESEKEKSQN

-91 PSLVQN
+91 PSLVRN

-133 SANFEVNEDTEAH
+133 SANFEVNEDTEVH
-146 QQQLDE
+146 QQQLNE
-152 RFLSAL
+152 GFLSAL
-158 NSEQLE
+158 NNEQLE

-176 NSYTSNSILKLLRS
+176 ESYTSDSILERLRF
-190 LRNKLYLFDPN
+190 LKNKLYLFDPN
-201 KREPAFDEEGFLE
+201 KKEPAFDEEGFLE
-214 KPRNL
+214 KLRSL
-219 NKQIQSTEIASD
+219 NEQIQSIETASNE
-231 SAKKAIKCDDFRGF
+231 AKKAIKCDSFRGF

-250 TWLKKKSEYNFFKKL
+250 TWLEKKSECRYFKKL
-265 KNEIPTLESECEA
+265 KNEIPTLESECEE
-278 IENDLKSYYEARE
+278 IENDLKRYYEAKE
-291 TALFKKFPKF
+291 TAIFKKFPKF
-301 IQLYDKAISKI
+301 IQLYDNATSKI
-312 QALDFDAIKDKVHA
+312 QALDFDAIKDKVHV
-326 LLSGYEEVPA
+326 LLNGYEEMPA

-393 QSIYAFRGGFSSLF
+393 QSIYAFRGSFSSLF

-417 NLEFNHRSS
+417 NLEFNHRSA
-426 PLIIH
+426 PLIIN

-444 STTYL
+444 PTAYL
-449 EQKYPETSRNKHATD
+449 EQKYPKTSQNKHVTG
-464 GYVKVSLVANERELL
+464 GYVKVSLVADER
-479 LEQISQ
+479 
-485 EAKNLLEHGKELLLE
+485 ELLLE
-500 QILQEAKNLL
+500 QILQEAQNLL
-510 EHGIEPKDITILCAT
+510 DHRIDPKNITILCAT

-535 LQENLSEIRPSTE
+535 LQERLSEIHPSTE
-548 SSAQLSQFV
+548 SSARLSQFV

-567 YALAEEEYKPFYKHS
+567 YALAEEPYKPFYKHS

-587 GYLHDDAIALFGF
+587 GYLHDDVIALPGF

-610 VWKVMELFELYTECA
+610 VWKIMELFELYGEPA
-625 QICLE
+625 QSCLE
-630 LALGCEDADEFLEK
+630 LAVGCEDADGFLEK
-644 LEAKKIASFN
+644 LEAKSIASFN

-676 CERLGKPNNESDKF
+676 CERLGNPKSNHSNQL
-690 LEEYNGT
+690 LEEYDGA
-697 ELVCLYYR
+697 ELARLYYR

-718 ALEKEKAAKDHEE
+718 ALDKEEAAKNHEE
-731 INAYYVAFTRAELG
+731 TNVYYVAFTRAELG
-745 LVVVAKDKDQK
+745 LIVVAKDKDQK
-756 KDKKKDKEESKNK
+756 KDKKESKSK
-769 GMHEK
+769 GMREK
-774 LDLKPLEEGEIAPV
+774 LDLFPLEEGEIAPV
-788 IASKK
+788 ISPQK
-793 EPSNA
+793 EPLIA
-798 SVLIKP
+798 SVVIKP
-804 HAYGEQVQEIEEEPD
+804 HAYGEQVQEIEEEP
-819 SDYEKNNDQEAINF
+819 SDYEKNNDQEAIHF

-846 YRIPKKSV
+846 YCIPKKSV
-854 LEYLNYHYGFYGLDH
+854 LEYLNYHHGFYGLDY

-881 DAEIQALFKNL
+881 DAKIQALFKNYTL
-892 ALKGEVAFLSRGVVS
+892 RGEAAFLFQGVVS

-937 QVSHYAEFLQTQ
+937 QVSHYAAFLQTQ